1 MAEVTCK
8 APRPMVPAFSLR
20 RTELAGMSEVM
31 YHARMDSF
39 LGFHMK
45 LSRLIKYWGVARNPA
60 NGDKRPWGI
69 SPTSGGWMP
78 LSTTD
83 TRGWM
88 TAAEAWKRAKSLGP
102 SARIGALLTPGCG
115 ATVVDMDEDY
125 AGDQMAMVEWLGS
138 YAETSS
144 SGRGTHIFVRAN
156 LAGGVRDAKQ
166 DIEVYGQERF
176 IIVTGNVINGWDV
189 VEPRQAKIDRLV
201 ARLGGLKNVTKPVAA
216 TVNNAASDDDCR
228 EALKRV
234 WKQYRVKRLWKGDWQ
249 AMGYPSQS
257 EADMALIEA
266 LCFATDDDAVVAT
279 TFRKSGLG
287 QRQKAQTN
295 YVERTIN
302 SLRER
307 RNAGSEYTEMVK
319 AVVGMAYSET
329 RAAKAADKAQEL
341 EAKMTQVDPCDAMI
355 QRLLEQVTALTAQVA
370 ELTKQL
376 AEARMPKPEPEP
388 EPPAP
393 TRYTVDGD
401 GVIEELTEAEE
412 AAEEVT
418 SGDAR
423 AAFDWDQVFARAVE
437 LAESGELDALNDDAP
452 KEDLAAEDTVAVVET
467 EAVDHAGLPPGLA
480 GQMVSDLANSV
491 RGVVP
496 VDFTTGALL
505 AAVSGLAARN
515 FSSSSGDSFGITN
528 HVVLCAPPG
537 SGKNIAS
544 VITGL
549 FSDANQACAVAASV
563 VGGRA
568 AVAKLRSQIPAGV
581 IHWSEIGTDL
591 ARLASD
597 QVGSVGLR
605 QVIQMFDRA
614 PASPAELTLT
624 QTGAQIPRHYYLSM
638 IADTQP
644 AYLEHLLSSDASGS
658 GLLSRL
664 TVVNWYDG
672 MQTIRGTGGALAE
685 TTLSTIRRIA
695 NLQDRVAGSENPAY
709 QRVQMTR
716 EAERVMREHAAKRA
730 RQAAAWRRSGKQ
742 TLADAAARVHAR
754 VERLATAVAIINN
767 TMAPQITEDIAIW
780 AIRFVA
786 KHLEL
791 MRQDIAEADKSTSTI
806 ISETMHRC
814 MTEVTTNPRSELL
827 HGLQPQDLPTEN
839 MLPASLVQTIVARNP
854 KLSRIIKKTGQDD
867 RLMISRVLAVMERDF
882 GVIRKIKIGKHSGGL
897 AYLLMTPYNPNLY
910 SV

>member
-1 MAEVTCK
+1 
-8 APRPMVPAFSLR
+8 
-20 RTELAGMSEVM
+20 
-31 YHARMDSF
+31 
-39 LGFHMK
+39 MK

-69 SPTSGGWMP
+69 SPSSGGWMP

-88 TAAEAWKRAKSLGP
+88 TAAEAWKRAKSLGS

-115 ATVVDMDEDY
+115 VTVVDMDEDY
-125 AGDQMAMVEWLGS
+125 ASDQMAMVEWLDS

-176 IIVTGNVINGWDV
+176 IIVTGNVINGWDT
-189 VEPRQAKIDRLV
+189 VEERQDKIDRLV
-201 ARLGGLKNVTKPVAA
+201 KRLGGLKNAAKPVVTAV
-216 TVNNAASDDDCR
+216 TGGASDEACR
-228 EALKRV
+228 AALKRV
-234 WKQYRVKRLWKGDWQ
+234 WRQNKVKCLWKGDWQ

-287 QRQKAQTN
+287 QRQKAMTN

-302 SLRER
+302 SIR
-307 RNAGSEYTEMVK
+307 RSRDVGAEYSDMAQSIAGMT
-319 AVVGMAYSET
+319 YSET
-329 RAAKAADKAQEL
+329 SAAKAADKAQEV
-341 EAKMTQVDPCDAMI
+341 ENKVAENDPRDAMI
-355 QRLLEQVTALTAQVA
+355 QRLLEQVTALTEQVA

-376 AEARMPKPEPEP
+376 TEARMPKPEPEP
-388 EPPAP
+388 EPTKP
-393 TRYTVDGD
+393 TRYTIDGD
-401 GVIEELTEAEE
+401 GVIEELTEE
-412 AAEEVT
+412 ATASAATEGGT
-418 SGDAR
+418 DAVN
-423 AAFDWDQVFARAVE
+423 AGPTAFDWDRMFARA
-437 LAESGELDALNDDAP
+437 AEMATSGELDALSDELV
-452 KEDLAAEDTVAVVET
+452 EDVPDIEDTVAVVET
-467 EAVDHAGLPPGLA
+467 EDVGNAGLPPGLA
-480 GQMVSDLANSV
+480 GMIVSDLANSV
-491 RGVVP
+491 RGDVP
-496 VDFTTGALL
+496 VDFATGALL

-515 FSSSSGDSFGITN
+515 FSSPSGDSFGITN

-549 FSDANQACAVAASV
+549 FSDANPACAVAASV

-614 PASPAELTLT
+614 PSSPAELTLT
-624 QTGAQIPRHYYLSM
+624 QAGAQIPRHYYLSM

-664 TVVNWYDG
+664 TVVNWYEG
-672 MQTIRGTGGALAE
+672 MQTIRGTGGALSE
-685 TTLSTIRRIA
+685 STLSTIRRLA
-695 NLQDRVAGSENPAY
+695 NLQDRVAGSETPAY
-709 QRVQMTR
+709 HRVQMTR
-716 EAERVMREHAAKRA
+716 EAKRVMCEHSTRRA
-730 RQAAAWRRSGKQ
+730 RQAAAWRLSGKQ

-767 TMAPQITEDIAIW
+767 TMAPQITEDIADW

-786 KHLEL
+786 KHLDL
-791 MRQDIAEADKSTSTI
+791 MKQDIAEADKSTSTI
-806 ISETMHRC
+806 VSETLHRC
-814 MTEVTTNPRSELL
+814 MDEVITNPRSELL
-827 HGLQPQDLPTEN
+827 HGLADTDMPIEN
-839 MLPASLVQTIVARNP
+839 MLPASCVQAIVARNP
-854 KLSRIIKKTGQDD
+854 KLSRIIKKAGQDD

-882 GVIRKIKIGKHSGGL
+882 GVIRKIKIGKQGGGL
-897 AYLLMTPYNPNLY
+897 AYLLMSPYNPSLY

>member
-1 MAEVTCK
+1 M
-8 APRPMVPAFSLR
+8 
-20 RTELAGMSEVM
+20 
-31 YHARMDSF
+31 
-39 LGFHMK
+39 
-45 LSRLIKYWGVARNPA
+45 IKHWGVARNPA
-60 NGDKRPWGI
+60 GGDKRPWGI

-102 SARIGALLTPGCG
+102 SARVGALLTPGCG
-115 ATVVDMDEDY
+115 VTVVDMDEDY
-125 AGDQMAMVEWLGS
+125 DGNQMAMVEWLDS

-144 SGRGTHIFVRAN
+144 SGRGTHIFVQAN

-189 VEPRQAKIDRLV
+189 VEPRQDKIDRLV
-201 ARLGGLKNVTKPVAA
+201 ARLGGLKNTIKPVAA
-216 TVNNAASDDDCR
+216 AIGNAASDDACR
-228 EALKRV
+228 AALKCV
-234 WKQYRVKRLWKGDWQ
+234 WKQDKVKRLWKGDWQ

-266 LCFATDDDAVVAT
+266 LCFASDDDAVVAT

-287 QRQKAQTN
+287 QREKAQTN
-295 YVERTIN
+295 YVERTIG
-302 SLRER
+302 SVR
-307 RNAGSEYTEMVK
+307 RSRDVGSK
-319 AVVGMAYSET
+319 YSEMAKAIAGVAYCDT
-329 RAAKAADKAQEL
+329 PAAKAADRAQEI
-341 EAKMTQVDPCDAMI
+341 ERKMTETDPRDAMI
-355 QRLLEQVTALTAQVA
+355 QRLLEQVTALTTQVA

-376 AEARMPKPEPEP
+376 AEARMPKPDP
-388 EPPAP
+388 EPPAT
-393 TRYTVDGD
+393 TRYTADDDGA
-401 GVIEELTEAEE
+401 IKELSEVEE
-412 AAEEVT
+412 ADVEVVP
-418 SGDAR
+418 GDTTAGFDWDGMFAR
-423 AAFDWDQVFARAVE
+423 AAEMAV
-437 LAESGELDALNDDAP
+437 SGELDALSDDVSEEPPAV
-452 KEDLAAEDTVAVVET
+452 EETVAVVET
-467 EAVDHAGLPPGLA
+467 EDVSNAGLPPGLA

-491 RGVVP
+491 RGDVP
-496 VDFTTGALL
+496 VDFATGALL
-505 AAVSGLAARN
+505 AAVSGLTARN
-515 FSSSSGDSFGITN
+515 FSSPSGDSFGITN
-528 HVVLCAPPG
+528 HVVLCAHPG

-549 FSDANQACAVAASV
+549 FSDANPACAVAASV

-568 AVAKLRSQIPAGV
+568 SVAKLRSQIPAGV

-624 QTGAQIPRHYYLSM
+624 QAGAQIPRHYYLSM

-672 MQTIRGTGGALAE
+672 MQMIRGTGGALTE
-685 TTLSTIRRIA
+685 TTLSTIRRLA
-695 NLQDRVAGSENPAY
+695 NLQDRVAGSEAPAY
-709 QRVQMTR
+709 HRVQMTR
-716 EAERVMREHAAKRA
+716 EAERVMREHATKRA
-730 RQAAAWRRSGKQ
+730 RQAAAWRLSGKQ

-754 VERLATAVAIINN
+754 AERLATAVAIINN
-767 TMAPQITEDIAIW
+767 TMAPQITEDIAAW

-791 MRQDIAEADKSTSTI
+791 MKADIAEADKSTSTI
-806 ISETMHRC
+806 ISETLHRC
-814 MTEVTTNPRSELL
+814 MTEATTNPKSEIL
-827 HGLQPQDLPTEN
+827 HGLQPHDLPTEN
-839 MLPASLVQTIVARNP
+839 MLPASLVQAIVARNP
-854 KLSRIIKKTGQDD
+854 KLSRIIKKAGQDD

-882 GVIRKIKIGKHSGGL
+882 GVIRKIKIGKQGGGL
-897 AYLLMTPYNPNLY
+897 AYLLMSPYNPSLY
-910 SV
+910 GV

>member
-1 MAEVTCK
+1 
-8 APRPMVPAFSLR
+8 
-20 RTELAGMSEVM
+20 
-31 YHARMDSF
+31 
-39 LGFHMK
+39 MK
-45 LSRLIKYWGVARNPA
+45 LSRLLKYWGVARNPK

-69 SPTSGGWMP
+69 SPVSGGWMP

-115 ATVVDMDEDY
+115 VTVIDMDEDY
-125 AGDQMAMVEWLGS
+125 AGDQMAMVEWMDS

-144 SGRGTHIFVRAN
+144 SGLGTHIFVQAD

-166 DIEVYGQERF
+166 DIEIYGQERF
-176 IIVTGNVINGWDV
+176 IIVTGNTINGWDV

-201 ARLGGLKNVTKPVAA
+201 TRLGGLKNVTKPVAPTGVA
-216 TVNNAASDDDCR
+216 DAVSDDACR
-228 EALKRV
+228 AALRRV
-234 WKQYRVKRLWKGDWQ
+234 WKQDKVRRLWKGDWKS
-249 AMGYPSQS
+249 MGYPSQS

-266 LCFATDDDAVVAT
+266 LCFASDDNSVVAT

-287 QRQKAQTN
+287 QRQKAMTN
-295 YVERTIN
+295 YVERTIA
-302 SLRER
+302 SLRKR
-307 RNAGSEYTEMVK
+307 REIGSEYTEMAKSLAGV
-319 AVVGMAYSET
+319 AYCDTS
-329 RAAKAADKAQEL
+329 AAKAADKAQEIESKMM
-341 EAKMTQVDPCDAMI
+341 EADPRDAMI

-376 AEARMPKPEPEP
+376 TEARTPKHEPKPES

-393 TRYTVDGD
+393 TYHTVDEGGAPEGLD
-401 GVIEELTEAEE
+401 SPESEPEAEVP
-412 AAEEVT
+412 ATEV
-418 SGDAR
+418 SFDWDAMFAR
-423 AAFDWDQVFARAVE
+423 AAEIAV
-437 LAESGELDALNDDAP
+437 SGELDTLNDEAQDEVPAI
-452 KEDLAAEDTVAVVET
+452 EDTVAVVDT
-467 EAVDHAGLPPGLA
+467 EAVGNAGPPPGLA

-491 RGVVP
+491 RGDVP
-496 VDFTTGALL
+496 VDFATGALL
-505 AAVSGLAARN
+505 ASVSGLAARN
-515 FSSSSGDSFGITN
+515 FSSPSGDSFGITN

-549 FSDANQACAVAASV
+549 FSDANPACAVAASV

-614 PASPAELTLT
+614 PSSPAELTLT
-624 QTGAQIPRHYYLSM
+624 QAGAQIPRHYYLSM
-638 IADTQP
+638 VADTQP
-644 AYLEHLLSSDASGS
+644 AYMEHLLSSDASGS

-664 TVVNWYDG
+664 TVVNWYEG
-672 MQTIRGTGGALAE
+672 MQMIRGTGGALTE
-685 TTLSTIRRIA
+685 STLSTIRRLA
-695 NLQDRVAGSENPAY
+695 TLQDRVAGSENPAY

-716 EAERVMREHAAKRA
+716 EAESVMRDHATKRA

-742 TLADAAARVHAR
+742 TLSDAAARVHAR

-767 TMAPQITEDIAIW
+767 TMAPQITEDIAAW

-791 MRQDIAEADKSTSTI
+791 MQQDIAEADKSTSTI
-806 ISETMHRC
+806 ISETLHRC
-814 MTEVTTNPRSELL
+814 MTEVTTNPKSEFLC
-827 HGLQPQDLPTEN
+827 GLSPADLPTEN
-839 MLPASLVQTIVARNP
+839 MLPASLVQAIVARNP
-854 KLSRIIKKTGQDD
+854 KLSRIIKKAGQDD

-882 GVIRKIKIGKHSGGL
+882 GVIRKIKIGKHGGGL
-897 AYLLMTPYNPNLY
+897 AYLLMSPYNPSLY

>member
-1 MAEVTCK
+1 M
-8 APRPMVPAFSLR
+8 
-20 RTELAGMSEVM
+20 
-31 YHARMDSF
+31 
-39 LGFHMK
+39 
-45 LSRLIKYWGVARNPA
+45 IKHWGVARNPA
-60 NGDKRPWGI
+60 GGDKRPWGI

-102 SARIGALLTPGCG
+102 SARVGALLTPGCG
-115 ATVVDMDEDY
+115 VTVVDMDEDY
-125 AGDQMAMVEWLGS
+125 DGNQMAMVEWLDS

-144 SGRGTHIFVRAN
+144 SGRGTHIFVQAD

-201 ARLGGLKNVTKPVAA
+201 ARLGGLKNTVKPVAA
-216 TVNNAASDDDCR
+216 TVGNAASDDACR
-228 EALKRV
+228 AALKRV
-234 WKQYRVKRLWKGDWQ
+234 WKQDKVKRLWKGDWQ

-266 LCFATDDDAVVAT
+266 LCFASDDDAVVAT

-287 QRQKAQTN
+287 QREKARTN
-295 YVERTIN
+295 YVERTIG
-302 SLRER
+302 SVR
-307 RNAGSEYTEMVK
+307 RSRDVGSK
-319 AVVGMAYSET
+319 YSEMAQAIAGVAYCDT
-329 RAAKAADKAQEL
+329 PAAKAADQAQEI
-341 EAKMTQVDPCDAMI
+341 ERKMTETDPRDAMI
-355 QRLLEQVTALTAQVA
+355 QRLLEQVTALTTQVA

-376 AEARMPKPEPEP
+376 AEARMPKPDP
-388 EPPAP
+388 EPPAT
-393 TRYTVDGD
+393 TRYTVDDD
-401 GVIEELTEAEE
+401 GAIKELSEVEE
-412 AAEEVT
+412 ADVEVVP
-418 SGDAR
+418 GDTTAGFDWDRMFAR
-423 AAFDWDQVFARAVE
+423 AAEMAV
-437 LAESGELDALNDDAP
+437 SGELDALGDDVSEEPPAV
-452 KEDLAAEDTVAVVET
+452 EETVAVVET
-467 EAVDHAGLPPGLA
+467 EDVSNAGLPPGLA

-491 RGVVP
+491 RGDVP
-496 VDFTTGALL
+496 VDFATGALL
-505 AAVSGLAARN
+505 AAVSGLTARN
-515 FSSSSGDSFGITN
+515 FSSPSGDSFGITN
-528 HVVLCAPPG
+528 HVVLCAHPG

-549 FSDANQACAVAASV
+549 FSDANPACAVAASV

-568 AVAKLRSQIPAGV
+568 SVAKLRSQIPAGV

-614 PASPAELTLT
+614 PSSPAELTLT
-624 QTGAQIPRHYYLSM
+624 QAGAQIPRHYYLSM

-672 MQTIRGTGGALAE
+672 MQMIRGTGGALTE
-685 TTLSTIRRIA
+685 TTLSTIRRLA
-695 NLQDRVAGSENPAY
+695 NLQDRVAGSEAPAY
-709 QRVQMTR
+709 HRVQMTR
-716 EAERVMREHAAKRA
+716 EAERVMREHATKRA
-730 RQAAAWRRSGKQ
+730 RQAAAWRLSGKQ

-754 VERLATAVAIINN
+754 AERLATAVAIINN
-767 TMAPQITEDIAIW
+767 TMAPQITEDIAAW

-791 MRQDIAEADKSTSTI
+791 MKADIAEADKSTSTI
-806 ISETMHRC
+806 ISETLHRC
-814 MTEVTTNPRSELL
+814 MTEATTNPKSEIL

-839 MLPASLVQTIVARNP
+839 MLPASLVQAIVARNP
-854 KLSRIIKKTGQDD
+854 KLSRIIKKAGQDD

-882 GVIRKIKIGKHSGGL
+882 GVIRKIKIGKQGGGL
-897 AYLLMTPYNPNLY
+897 AYLLMSPYNPSLY
-910 SV
+910 GV

>member
-1 MAEVTCK
+1 MAKVTCK
-8 APRPMVPAFSLR
+8 APRPGVPAFSIR
-20 RTELAGMSEVM
+20 RMELASVLTRHVSCTHGLHLVF
-31 YHARMDSF
+31 Y
-39 LGFHMK
+39 MK
-45 LSRLIKYWGVARNPA
+45 LSRLVKHWGVARNPA

-115 ATVVDMDEDY
+115 VTVVDMDEDY
-125 AGDQMAMVEWLGS
+125 AGDQMAMIEWLDS

-144 SGRGTHIFVRAN
+144 SGRGMHIFVQAN

-176 IIVTGNVINGWDV
+176 IIVTGNVINGWNV

-201 ARLGGLKNVTKPVAA
+201 ARLGGLKNTVKPVAA
-216 TVNNAASDDDCR
+216 TMQGTASDDACR
-228 EALKRV
+228 ETLKRV
-234 WKQYRVKRLWKGDWQ
+234 WKQDKVKRLWKGDWQ

-266 LCFATDDDAVVAT
+266 LCFASDDDAVVAT

-302 SLRER
+302 SLRKR
-307 RNAGSEYTEMVK
+307 REIGAEYTEM
-319 AVVGMAYSET
+319 ANSLVGVAYCDTPAS
-329 RAAKAADKAQEL
+329 KAADKAQEV
-341 EAKMTQVDPCDAMI
+341 EAEMTKVDPRDAMI
-355 QRLLEQVTALTAQVA
+355 QHLLEQVTALTAQVA

-376 AEARMPKPEPEP
+376 TEARLPKPEPEP
-388 EPPAP
+388 ELPAP
-393 TRYTVDGD
+393 TRYTVDDD
-401 GVIEELTEAEE
+401 GVIKELTEAENE
-412 AAEEVT
+412 AEGQTEVT
-418 SGDAR
+418 
-423 AAFDWDQVFARAVE
+423 AAFDWDRMFARAAE
-437 LAESGELDALNDDAP
+437 MAESGELDVLNDDVP
-452 KEDLAAEDTVAVVET
+452 EETPAAEDTVAVVET
-467 EAVDHAGLPPGLA
+467 EVVNNAGLPPGLA

-491 RGVVP
+491 RGDVP
-496 VDFTTGALL
+496 VDFATGALL
-505 AAVSGLAARN
+505 AAVSGLVARN
-515 FSSSSGDSFGITN
+515 FSSPSGDSFGITN

-549 FSDANQACAVAASV
+549 FSDANPACAVAASV

-614 PASPAELTLT
+614 PASPAELALT
-624 QTGAQIPRHYYLSM
+624 QAGTQVPRHYYLSM

-644 AYLEHLLSSDASGS
+644 TYLEHLLSSDASGS

-664 TVVNWYDG
+664 TVVNWYEG
-672 MQTIRGTGGALAE
+672 MQIIRGTGGALTE

-716 EAERVMREHAAKRA
+716 EAERVMREHATKRA
-730 RQAAAWRRSGKQ
+730 RQASAWRRSGKQ
-742 TLADAAARVHAR
+742 TLSDAAARVHAR

-767 TMAPQITEDIAIW
+767 TMAPQITEDIAAW

-806 ISETMHRC
+806 VSETMHRC
-814 MTEVTTNPRSELL
+814 MSEVTSNPHSELL

-839 MLPASLVQTIVARNP
+839 MLPASLVQAIVARNP
-854 KLSRIIKKTGQDD
+854 KLSRIIKKAGQDD

-882 GVIRKIKIGKHSGGL
+882 GVIRKIKIGKQGGGL
-897 AYLLMTPYNPNLY
+897 AYLLMSPYNPSLY

>member
-1 MAEVTCK
+1 
-8 APRPMVPAFSLR
+8 
-20 RTELAGMSEVM
+20 
-31 YHARMDSF
+31 
-39 LGFHMK
+39 MK
-45 LSRLIKYWGVARNPA
+45 ISRLIKYWGVARNPA

-115 ATVVDMDEDY
+115 VTVIDMDEDY
-125 AGDQMAMVEWLGS
+125 AGDQMAMVEWLDS

-144 SGRGTHIFVRAN
+144 SGRGTHIFVQAN

-189 VEPRQAKIDRLV
+189 VEPRQDKINRLV
-201 ARLGGLKNVTKPVAA
+201 ARLGGLKNTTKPVVA
-216 TVNNAASDDDCR
+216 TVVNTASDDACR

-234 WKQYRVKRLWKGDWQ
+234 WKQDKVRRLWKGDWQ

-266 LCFATDDDAVVAT
+266 LCWATDDDAVVAT
-279 TFRKSGLG
+279 AFRKSGLG

-295 YVERTIN
+295 YVERTIG
-302 SLRER
+302 SLRKHRELG
-307 RNAGSEYTEMVK
+307 AEWTDMAQSL
-319 AVVGMAYSET
+319 VGVAYSET
-329 RAAKAADKAQEL
+329 PAAKAADKAQEV
-341 EAKMTQVDPCDAMI
+341 EAEMAKVDQRDAMI
-355 QRLLEQVTALTAQVA
+355 QRLLERVTALTAQVA

-376 AEARMPKPEPEP
+376 AEARLPKPEPEPEPKPEPEPEP

-393 TRYTVDGD
+393 TRYTVDDD

-412 AAEEVT
+412 VAEAAAADGAPAT
-418 SGDAR
+418 FDWDRMFAR
-423 AAFDWDQVFARAVE
+423 AAE
-437 LAESGELDALNDDAP
+437 IAESGELDALNDDATEEVP
-452 KEDLAAEDTVAVVET
+452 SIEDTTAVVET
-467 EAVDHAGLPPGLA
+467 ESVGNAGLPPGLA

-491 RGVVP
+491 RGDVP
-496 VDFTTGALL
+496 VDFATGALL
-505 AAVSGLAARN
+505 AAVSGLVARN
-515 FSSSSGDSFGITN
+515 FSSPSGDSFGITN

-549 FSDANQACAVAASV
+549 FSDANPACAVAASV

-624 QTGAQIPRHYYLSM
+624 QAGAQIPRHYYLSM

-672 MQTIRGTGGALAE
+672 MQVIRGTGGALTE
-685 TTLSTIRRIA
+685 TTLSTIRRLA
-695 NLQDRVAGSENPAY
+695 SLQDRVAGSESPAY

-716 EAERVMREHAAKRA
+716 EAERVMREHATKRA
-730 RQAAAWRRSGKQ
+730 RQAVAWRLSGKQ

-754 VERLATAVAIINN
+754 AERLATAVAIINN
-767 TMAPQITEDIAIW
+767 TTAPQITEDIAAW

-806 ISETMHRC
+806 VSETLHRC
-814 MTEVTTNPRSELL
+814 MSDVTTNPRSELL
-827 HGLQPQDLPTEN
+827 QGLQPRDLPTEN
-839 MLPASLVQTIVARNP
+839 MLPASLVQAIVARNP
-854 KLSRIIKKTGQDD
+854 KLSRIIKKAGQDD

-882 GVIRKIKIGKHSGGL
+882 GVIRKIKIGKQSGGL
-897 AYLLMTPYNPNLY
+897 AYLLMSPYNPRLY

>member
-1 MAEVTCK
+1 
-8 APRPMVPAFSLR
+8 
-20 RTELAGMSEVM
+20 
-31 YHARMDSF
+31 
-39 LGFHMK
+39 MK

-102 SARIGALLTPGCG
+102 SARVGALLTPGCG
-115 ATVVDMDEDY
+115 VTVVDMDEDY
-125 AGDQMAMVEWLGS
+125 AGDQMAMVEWLDS

-144 SGRGTHIFVRAN
+144 SGRGTHIFVQAN

-166 DIEVYGQERF
+166 DIEIYGQERF

-201 ARLGGLKNVTKPVAA
+201 ARLGGLKNTVKPVVA
-216 TVNNAASDDDCR
+216 TVSGSASDDACR

-234 WKQYRVKRLWKGDWQ
+234 WKQDRVKRLWTGDWQ
-249 AMGYPSQS
+249 STGYPSQS

-266 LCFATDDDAVVAT
+266 LCFASDDDAVVAT

-287 QRQKAQTN
+287 QRQKARTN

-302 SLRER
+302 SLRKR
-307 RNAGSEYTEMVK
+307 RETGAEYTEMAKSLAGV
-319 AVVGMAYSET
+319 AYCDT
-329 RAAKAADKAQEL
+329 PAAKAADKAQDV
-341 EAKMTQVDPCDAMI
+341 EAEMTKVDPRDAMI
-355 QRLLEQVTALTAQVA
+355 QRLLDQVTALTAQVA

-376 AEARMPKPEPEP
+376 AEARLQKPDSEPEPEP

-393 TRYTVDGD
+393 TRYTVDDD
-401 GVIEELTEAEE
+401 GVIEELTEAE
-412 AAEEVT
+412 AEEST
-418 SGDAR
+418 EAPAAFEWDRMFAR
-423 AAFDWDQVFARAVE
+423 AAE
-437 LAESGELDALNDDAP
+437 MAESGELDVLSNDAP
-452 KEDLAAEDTVAVVET
+452 EEAPAAEDTVAVVET
-467 EAVDHAGLPPGLA
+467 EAVGNAGLPPGLA

-491 RGVVP
+491 RGEVP
-496 VDFTTGALL
+496 VDFATGALL
-505 AAVSGLAARN
+505 AAVSGLTARN
-515 FSSSSGDSFGITN
+515 FSSPSGDSFGITN

-549 FSDANQACAVAASV
+549 FSDANPACAVAASV

-568 AVAKLRSQIPAGV
+568 AVAKLRSRVPAGV

-614 PASPAELTLT
+614 PSSPAELTLT
-624 QTGAQIPRHYYLSM
+624 QTGDQIPRHYYLSM

-664 TVVNWYDG
+664 TVVNWYEG
-672 MQTIRGTGGALAE
+672 MQIIRGTGGALTE
-685 TTLSTIRRIA
+685 TMLSTIRRLA

-716 EAERVMREHAAKRA
+716 EAERVMREHATKRA

-767 TMAPQITEDIAIW
+767 TTGPQITEDIAVW
-780 AIRFVA
+780 ATRFAA

-806 ISETMHRC
+806 VSETLHRC
-814 MTEVTTNPRSELL
+814 MAEVTSNPKSELL
-827 HGLQPQDLPTEN
+827 HGLQPQDLPIEN
-839 MLPASLVQTIVARNP
+839 MLPASLVQAIVARNP
-854 KLSRIIKKTGQDD
+854 KLSRIIKKAGQDD

-882 GVIRKIKIGKHSGGL
+882 GVIRKIKIGKQSGGL
-897 AYLLMTPYNPNLY
+897 AYLLMTPYNPSMY

>member
-1 MAEVTCK
+1 
-8 APRPMVPAFSLR
+8 
-20 RTELAGMSEVM
+20 
-31 YHARMDSF
+31 
-39 LGFHMK
+39 MK

-88 TAAEAWKRAKSLGP
+88 TAAEAWKRAKTLGP
-102 SARIGALLTPGCG
+102 SARVGALLTPGCG
-115 ATVVDMDEDY
+115 VTVVDMDEDY
-125 AGDQMAMVEWLGS
+125 AGDQMSMVEWLDS

-144 SGRGTHIFVRAN
+144 SGRGTHIFVQAN

-166 DIEVYGQERF
+166 DIEIYGQERF

-201 ARLGGLKNVTKPVAA
+201 ARLGGLKSTVKPVAA
-216 TVNNAASDDDCR
+216 TVGNAASDDACR

-234 WKQYRVKRLWKGDWQ
+234 WKQDRVRRLWKGDWQ

-266 LCFATDDDAVVAT
+266 LCFASDDDAVVAT

-295 YVERTIN
+295 YVERTIG
-302 SLRER
+302 SVR
-307 RNAGSEYTEMVK
+307 RSRNVESEYTEMAKSLAGV
-319 AVVGMAYSET
+319 AYCDT
-329 RAAKAADKAQEL
+329 PAAKAADKAQEV
-341 EAKMTQVDPCDAMI
+341 EAEMTKVDPRDAMI
-355 QRLLEQVTALTAQVA
+355 KRLLEQVTALTAQVA

-376 AEARMPKPEPEP
+376 TEARLQKPEPEPEPEP

-393 TRYTVDGD
+393 TRYTVDDD
-401 GVIEELTEAEE
+401 GVIEELTEAEIE
-412 AAEEVT
+412 AEEST
-418 SGDAR
+418 ETASPFDWDRMFAR
-423 AAFDWDQVFARAVE
+423 AAEMAV
-437 LAESGELDALNDDAP
+437 SGELDALNDVAP
-452 KEDLAAEDTVAVVET
+452 EEPPAAEDTTAVVET
-467 EAVDHAGLPPGLA
+467 DTVGNAGLPPGLA

-491 RGVVP
+491 RGDVP
-496 VDFTTGALL
+496 VDFATGALL

-515 FSSSSGDSFGITN
+515 FSSPSGDSFGITN

-537 SGKNIAS
+537 NGKNIAS

-549 FSDANQACAVAASV
+549 FSDANPACAVAASV

-568 AVAKLRSQIPAGV
+568 SVAKLRSQIPAGV

-614 PASPAELTLT
+614 PVSPAELTLT
-624 QTGAQIPRHYYLSM
+624 QAGAQIPRHYYLSM

-664 TVVNWYDG
+664 TVVNWYEG
-672 MQTIRGTGGALAE
+672 MQMIRGTGGTLAE

-695 NLQDRVAGSENPAY
+695 NLQDRVAGSETPAY
-709 QRVQMTR
+709 QRVQVTR
-716 EAERVMREHAAKRA
+716 EAERVMREHATKRA
-730 RQAAAWRRSGKQ
+730 RQTVAWRRSGKQ

-754 VERLATAVAIINN
+754 AERLATAVAIINN
-767 TMAPQITEDIAIW
+767 TMAPQITEDIAAW

-806 ISETMHRC
+806 VSETMHRC

-854 KLSRIIKKTGQDD
+854 KLSRIIKKAGQDD

-882 GVIRKIKIGKHSGGL
+882 GVIRKIKIGKQGGGL
-897 AYLLMTPYNPNLY
+897 AYLLMTPYNPSMY

>member
-8 APRPMVPAFSLR
+8 ALRPGVPAFPSR
-20 RTELAGMSEVM
+20 RTGLADRVGS
-31 YHARMDSF
+31 HILCAHGF
-39 LGFHMK
+39 LLEFYMK
-45 LSRLIKYWGVARNPA
+45 LSRLIKHWGVARNPA

-69 SPTSGGWMP
+69 SPISGGWMP

-88 TAAEAWKRAKSLGP
+88 SAAEAWKAAKKLGP

-115 ATVVDMDEDY
+115 VTVVDMDEDY
-125 AGDQMAMVEWLGS
+125 ASDQMAMVEWLDS

-144 SGRGTHIFVRAN
+144 SGRGTHIFVQAD
-156 LAGGVRDAKQ
+156 LAGGIRDAKQ

-201 ARLGGLKNVTKPVAA
+201 ARLGGLKNAVKPVVA
-216 TVNNAASDDDCR
+216 TVGNAASDDACR

-234 WKQYRVKRLWKGDWQ
+234 WKQDKVRRLWAGDWQ

-266 LCFATDDDAVVAT
+266 LCWATDDDAVVAT

-287 QRQKAQTN
+287 QRDKAQTN
-295 YVERTIN
+295 YVERTIGA
-302 SLRER
+302 LRKR
-307 RNAGSEYTEMVK
+307 REIGSEWTDM
-319 AVVGMAYSET
+319 AQSLVGVAYSET
-329 RAAKAADKAQEL
+329 PAAKAADKAQEV
-341 EAKMTQVDPCDAMI
+341 EAEMTKVDPRDAMI

-376 AEARMPKPEPEP
+376 TEARMPKPEPEPEP

-393 TRYTVDGD
+393 TRYTVDDD
-401 GVIEELTEAEE
+401 GVIEELTEAEIE
-412 AAEEVT
+412 AEESTEGAVT
-418 SGDAR
+418 FDWDRMFAR
-423 AAFDWDQVFARAVE
+423 AAE
-437 LAESGELDALNDDAP
+437 MAESGELGVLNNDAP
-452 KEDLAAEDTVAVVET
+452 EEAPAAEDTVAVVDT
-467 EAVDHAGLPPGLA
+467 EAVSNAGLPPGLA

-491 RGVVP
+491 RGEVP
-496 VDFTTGALL
+496 VDFATGALL

-515 FSSSSGDSFGITN
+515 FSSPSGDSFGITN

-549 FSDANQACAVAASV
+549 FSDANPACAVAASV

-591 ARLASD
+591 ARLATD

-624 QTGAQIPRHYYLSM
+624 QAGAQIPRHYYLSM

-664 TVVNWYDG
+664 TVVNWYEG
-672 MQTIRGTGGALAE
+672 MQTIRGTGGALTE

-716 EAERVMREHAAKRA
+716 EAGLVMREHATKRA
-730 RQAAAWRRSGKQ
+730 RQAVAWRRSGKQ

-767 TMAPQITEDIAIW
+767 TMAPQITEDIAAW

-806 ISETMHRC
+806 VSETLHRC
-814 MTEVTTNPRSELL
+814 MTDVTTNPRSELL

-839 MLPASLVQTIVARNP
+839 MMPASLIQTIVARNP
-854 KLSRIIKKTGQDD
+854 KLSRIIKKAGQDD

-882 GVIRKIKIGKHSGGL
+882 GVIRKIKIGKQGGGL
-897 AYLLMTPYNPNLY
+897 AYLLMTPYNPSMY

>member
-1 MAEVTCK
+1 
-8 APRPMVPAFSLR
+8 
-20 RTELAGMSEVM
+20 
-31 YHARMDSF
+31 
-39 LGFHMK
+39 MK
-45 LSRLIKYWGVARNPA
+45 LSRLIKHWGVARNPA

-102 SARIGALLTPGCG
+102 SACVGALLTSGCG
-115 ATVVDMDEDY
+115 VTVVDMDEDY
-125 AGDQMAMVEWLGS
+125 AGDQMAMVEWLDS

-144 SGRGTHIFVRAN
+144 SGRGTHIFVQAN
-156 LAGGVRDAKQ
+156 LAGGVRDSKQ

-176 IIVTGNVINGWDV
+176 IIITGNVINGWDV

-201 ARLGGLKNVTKPVAA
+201 ARLGGLKNAVKPVVA
-216 TVNNAASDDDCR
+216 TMHGAASDDACR
-228 EALKRV
+228 AALKRV
-234 WKQYRVKRLWKGDWQ
+234 WKQDKVRRLWAGDWR
-249 AMGYPSQS
+249 AIGYPSQS

-266 LCFATDDDAVVAT
+266 LCWATDDDAVVAT

-295 YVERTIN
+295 YIERTIG
-302 SLRER
+302 SVR
-307 RNAGSEYTEMVK
+307 RSRDVVSEYTEMAK
-319 AVVGMAYSET
+319 SMAGVAYCDT
-329 RAAKAADKAQEL
+329 PAAKAADKAQEV
-341 EAKMTQVDPCDAMI
+341 EAEITKADPRDAMI
-355 QRLLEQVTALTAQVA
+355 QRLLEQVTALTARVA

-376 AEARMPKPEPEP
+376 TEARLPKPDPEPEP

-401 GVIEELTEAEE
+401 GVIEELTGAETEESTEAP
-412 AAEEVT
+412 
-418 SGDAR
+418 
-423 AAFDWDQVFARAVE
+423 AAFDWDRMFARAAE
-437 LAESGELDALNDDAP
+437 MAESGELDVLNDDAP
-452 KEDLAAEDTVAVVET
+452 EEAPAAEDTVAVVET
-467 EAVDHAGLPPGLA
+467 EAVVNAGLPPGLA

-491 RGVVP
+491 RGDVP
-496 VDFTTGALL
+496 VDFATGALL
-505 AAVSGLAARN
+505 AAVSGLTARN
-515 FSSSSGDSFGITN
+515 FSSPSGDSFGITN
-528 HVVLCAPPG
+528 HIVLCAPPG

-549 FSDANQACAVAASV
+549 FSNINPACAVAASV

-581 IHWSEIGTDL
+581 VHWSEIGTDL

-614 PASPAELTLT
+614 PSSPAELTLT
-624 QTGAQIPRHYYLSM
+624 QAGAQIPRHYYLSM

-664 TVVNWYDG
+664 TVVNWYEG
-672 MQTIRGTGGALAE
+672 MQTIRGTGGALTE
-685 TTLSTIRRIA
+685 ITLSTIRRIA

-716 EAERVMREHAAKRA
+716 EAERVMREHATKRA
-730 RQAAAWRRSGKQ
+730 RQAAAWRVSGKQ
-742 TLADAAARVHAR
+742 TIADAAARVHAR
-754 VERLATAVAIINN
+754 VERLATAVAVINN
-767 TMAPQITEDIAIW
+767 TMVPQITEDIAAW

-791 MRQDIAEADKSTSTI
+791 MHQDIAEADKSTSTI
-806 ISETMHRC
+806 VSETLHRC
-814 MTEVTTNPRSELL
+814 MTEVTTNPKSELL

-854 KLSRIIKKTGQDD
+854 KLSRIIKKAGQDD

-882 GVIRKIKIGKHSGGL
+882 GVIRKIKIGKQAGGL
-897 AYLLMTPYNPNLY
+897 AYLLMTPYNPSMY

>member
-1 MAEVTCK
+1 
-8 APRPMVPAFSLR
+8 
-20 RTELAGMSEVM
+20 
-31 YHARMDSF
+31 
-39 LGFHMK
+39 MK
-45 LSRLIKYWGVARNPA
+45 LSRLIKHWGVARNPA

-69 SPTSGGWMP
+69 SPSSGGWMP

-88 TAAEAWKRAKSLGP
+88 SAAEAWKRAKSLGP
-102 SARIGALLTPGCG
+102 SARVGALLTPGCG
-115 ATVVDMDEDY
+115 VTVVDMDEDY
-125 AGDQMAMVEWLGS
+125 QGDQMAMVEWLDS

-144 SGRGTHIFVRAN
+144 SGRGTHIFVQAN

-201 ARLGGLKNVTKPVAA
+201 ARLGGLRNAVKPVVA
-216 TVNNAASDDDCR
+216 TMQSAASDDACR

-234 WKQYRVKRLWKGDWQ
+234 WGQDKVRRLWKGDWQ

-266 LCFATDDDAVVAT
+266 LCFASDDDAVVAT

-295 YVERTIN
+295 YVERTIG
-302 SLRER
+302 SVR
-307 RNAGSEYTEMVK
+307 RSRYVGSEYTEMAKSLAGV
-319 AVVGMAYSET
+319 AYCDT
-329 RAAKAADKAQEL
+329 LAAKAADKAQEV
-341 EAKMTQVDPCDAMI
+341 ETEMTKVDPRDAMI
-355 QRLLEQVTALTAQVA
+355 QRLLEQVTTLTAQVT

-376 AEARMPKPEPEP
+376 AEARTPKPEPEP

-393 TRYTVDGD
+393 TRYTVDD
-401 GVIEELTEAEE
+401 NGVIEELTEAG
-412 AAEEVT
+412 
-418 SGDAR
+418 GDESADDPASEP
-423 AAFDWDQVFARAVE
+423 AAFDWDQMFARAAE
-437 LAESGELDALNDDAP
+437 IAESGELDVLNDDAP
-452 KEDLAAEDTVAVVET
+452 EEAPAAEDTVAVVET
-467 EAVDHAGLPPGLA
+467 EAVGNAGLPPGLA
-480 GQMVSDLANSV
+480 GQMVSDLVNSV
-491 RGVVP
+491 RGDVP
-496 VDFTTGALL
+496 VDFATGALL

-515 FSSSSGDSFGITN
+515 FSSPSGDSFGITN

-549 FSDANQACAVAASV
+549 FSDANPACAVAASV

-624 QTGAQIPRHYYLSM
+624 QAGAQIPRHYYLSM

-664 TVVNWYDG
+664 TVVNWYEG
-672 MQTIRGTGGALAE
+672 MQMIRGTGGALTE

-695 NLQDRVAGSENPAY
+695 NLQDRVAGSESPAY
-709 QRVQMTR
+709 QRIQMTR
-716 EAERVMREHAAKRA
+716 EAERVMREHATKRA

-754 VERLATAVAIINN
+754 AERLATAVAIINS
-767 TMAPQITEDIAIW
+767 TMAPQITEDIAVW

-786 KHLEL
+786 KHLGL
-791 MRQDIAEADKSTSTI
+791 MCQDIAEADKSTSTI
-806 ISETMHRC
+806 VSETMHRC
-814 MTEVTTNPRSELL
+814 MSEVTTNPTSELL
-827 HGLQPQDLPTEN
+827 HGLQPQDLPIEN

-854 KLSRIIKKTGQDD
+854 KLSRIIKKAGQDD
-867 RLMISRVLAVMERDF
+867 RLMISRVLTVMERDF
-882 GVIRKIKIGKHSGGL
+882 GVIRKIKIGKQGGGL
-897 AYLLMTPYNPNLY
+897 AYLLMTPYNPSMY

>member
-1 MAEVTCK
+1 M
-8 APRPMVPAFSLR
+8 
-20 RTELAGMSEVM
+20 
-31 YHARMDSF
+31 
-39 LGFHMK
+39 
-45 LSRLIKYWGVARNPA
+45 
-60 NGDKRPWGI
+60 
-69 SPTSGGWMP
+69 
-78 LSTTD
+78 
-83 TRGWM
+83 
-88 TAAEAWKRAKSLGP
+88 
-102 SARIGALLTPGCG
+102 LTPGCG
-115 ATVVDMDEDY
+115 VTVVDMDEDY
-125 AGDQMAMVEWLGS
+125 ASDQMAMVEWLDS

-144 SGRGTHIFVRAN
+144 SGRGTHIFVQAN

-189 VEPRQAKIDRLV
+189 VEPRQDKIDRLV
-201 ARLGGLKNVTKPVAA
+201 TRLGGLKNASKPVAA
-216 TVNNAASDDDCR
+216 TVDNAANDDACR

-234 WKQYRVKRLWKGDWQ
+234 WKQDRVRRLWKGDWQ
-249 AMGYPSQS
+249 SMGYPSQS

-266 LCFATDDDAVVAT
+266 LCFASDDDAVVAT

-295 YVERTIN
+295 YVERTIG
-302 SLRER
+302 SLRKR
-307 RNAGSEYTEMVK
+307 REIDLEYTEMAKSLAGV
-319 AVVGMAYSET
+319 AYCDT
-329 RAAKAADKAQEL
+329 PAAKAADKAQEA
-341 EAKMTQVDPCDAMI
+341 EAEMTKVDSRDAMI

-388 EPPAP
+388 PAP
-393 TRYTVDGD
+393 TRYTVDDD
-401 GVIEELTEAEE
+401 GVIEELTEAE
-412 AAEEVT
+412 AEEST
-418 SGDAR
+418 EAP
-423 AAFDWDQVFARAVE
+423 ATFDWDLVFARAAE
-437 LAESGELDALNDDAP
+437 MAESGELDVLNNDAP
-452 KEDLAAEDTVAVVET
+452 EEAPAVEDTVAAIET
-467 EAVDHAGLPPGLA
+467 EAVGNAGLPPGLA
-480 GQMVSDLANSV
+480 GQMLSDLANSV
-491 RGVVP
+491 RGDVP
-496 VDFTTGALL
+496 VDFAAGALL

-515 FSSSSGDSFGITN
+515 FSSPSGDSFGITN

-549 FSDANQACAVAASV
+549 FSDANPACAVAASV

-568 AVAKLRSQIPAGV
+568 SVAKLRSQIPAGV

-614 PASPAELTLT
+614 PTSPAELTLT
-624 QTGAQIPRHYYLSM
+624 QAGAQIPRHYYLSM

-664 TVVNWYDG
+664 TVVNWYEG
-672 MQTIRGTGGALAE
+672 MQTIRGTGGPLTE

-695 NLQDRVAGSENPAY
+695 NMQDRVADSENPTY

-716 EAERVMREHAAKRA
+716 EAERVMREHATKRA
-730 RQAAAWRRSGKQ
+730 RQAAAWRLSGKQ
-742 TLADAAARVHAR
+742 TLSDAAARVHAR

-767 TMAPQITEDIAIW
+767 TMAPQITEDIAAW

-806 ISETMHRC
+806 VSETMHRC
-814 MTEVTTNPRSELL
+814 MTEVTTNPKSELL

-854 KLSRIIKKTGQDD
+854 KLSRIIKKAGQDD

-882 GVIRKIKIGKHSGGL
+882 GVIRKIKIGKQGGGL
-897 AYLLMTPYNPNLY
+897 AYLLMTPYNPSMY

>member
-1 MAEVTCK
+1 M
-8 APRPMVPAFSLR
+8 
-20 RTELAGMSEVM
+20 
-31 YHARMDSF
+31 
-39 LGFHMK
+39 
-45 LSRLIKYWGVARNPA
+45 IKHWGVARNPA
-60 NGDKRPWGI
+60 GGDKRPWGI

-102 SARIGALLTPGCG
+102 SARVGALLTPGCG
-115 ATVVDMDEDY
+115 VTVVDMDEDY
-125 AGDQMAMVEWLGS
+125 DGNQMAMVEWLDS

-144 SGRGTHIFVRAN
+144 SGRGTHIFVQAN

-201 ARLGGLKNVTKPVAA
+201 ARLGGLKNTIKPVAA
-216 TVNNAASDDDCR
+216 AMGNAASDDACR
-228 EALKRV
+228 AALKRV
-234 WKQYRVKRLWKGDWQ
+234 WKQDKVKRLWKGDWQ

-266 LCFATDDDAVVAT
+266 LCFASDDDAVVAT

-287 QRQKAQTN
+287 QREKAQTN
-295 YVERTIN
+295 YVERTIG
-302 SLRER
+302 SVR
-307 RNAGSEYTEMVK
+307 RSRDVGSK
-319 AVVGMAYSET
+319 YSEMAQAIAGVAYCDT
-329 RAAKAADKAQEL
+329 PAAKAADRAQEI
-341 EAKMTQVDPCDAMI
+341 ERKMTETDPRDAMI
-355 QRLLEQVTALTAQVA
+355 QRLLEQVTALTTQVA

-376 AEARMPKPEPEP
+376 AEARMPKPDP
-388 EPPAP
+388 EPPAT
-393 TRYTVDGD
+393 TRYTVDDD
-401 GVIEELTEAEE
+401 GAIKELSEVEE
-412 AAEEVT
+412 ADVEVVP
-418 SGDAR
+418 GDTTAGFDWDRMFAR
-423 AAFDWDQVFARAVE
+423 AAEMAV
-437 LAESGELDALNDDAP
+437 SGELDALSDDVSEEPPAV
-452 KEDLAAEDTVAVVET
+452 EETVAVVET
-467 EAVDHAGLPPGLA
+467 EDVSNAGLPPGLA

-491 RGVVP
+491 RGDVP
-496 VDFTTGALL
+496 VDFATGALL
-505 AAVSGLAARN
+505 AAVSGLTARN
-515 FSSSSGDSFGITN
+515 FSSPSGDSFGITN

-549 FSDANQACAVAASV
+549 FSDANPACAVAASV

-568 AVAKLRSQIPAGV
+568 SVAKLRSQIPAGV

-624 QTGAQIPRHYYLSM
+624 QAGAQIPRHYYLSM

-672 MQTIRGTGGALAE
+672 MQMIRGTGGALTE
-685 TTLSTIRRIA
+685 TTLSTIRRLA
-695 NLQDRVAGSENPAY
+695 NLQDRVAGSETPAY
-709 QRVQMTR
+709 HRVQMTR
-716 EAERVMREHAAKRA
+716 EAERVMREHATKRA
-730 RQAAAWRRSGKQ
+730 RQAAAWRLSGKQ

-754 VERLATAVAIINN
+754 AERLATAVAIINN
-767 TMAPQITEDIAIW
+767 TMAPQITEDIAAW

-791 MRQDIAEADKSTSTI
+791 MKADIAEADKSTSTI
-806 ISETMHRC
+806 ISETLHRC
-814 MTEVTTNPRSELL
+814 MTEATTNPKSEIL
-827 HGLQPQDLPTEN
+827 HGLQPHDLPTEN
-839 MLPASLVQTIVARNP
+839 MLPASLVQAIVARNP
-854 KLSRIIKKTGQDD
+854 KLSRIIKKAGQDD

-882 GVIRKIKIGKHSGGL
+882 GVIRKIKIGKQGGGL
-897 AYLLMTPYNPNLY
+897 AYLLMSPYNPSLY
-910 SV
+910 GV

>member
-1 MAEVTCK
+1 
-8 APRPMVPAFSLR
+8 
-20 RTELAGMSEVM
+20 
-31 YHARMDSF
+31 
-39 LGFHMK
+39 
-45 LSRLIKYWGVARNPA
+45 LIKHWGVARNPA
-60 NGDKRPWGI
+60 GGDKRPWGI

-102 SARIGALLTPGCG
+102 SARVGALLTPGCG
-115 ATVVDMDEDY
+115 VTVVDMDEDY
-125 AGDQMAMVEWLGS
+125 DGNQMAMVEWLDS

-189 VEPRQAKIDRLV
+189 VETRQDKIDRLV
-201 ARLGGLKNVTKPVAA
+201 ARLGGLKNTIKPVAA
-216 TVNNAASDDDCR
+216 AMGNAASDDACR
-228 EALKRV
+228 AALKRV
-234 WKQYRVKRLWKGDWQ
+234 WKQDKVKRLWKGDWQ

-266 LCFATDDDAVVAT
+266 LCFASDDDAVVAT
-279 TFRKSGLG
+279 TFRKSCLG
-287 QRQKAQTN
+287 QREKAQTN
-295 YVERTIN
+295 YVERTIG
-302 SLRER
+302 SVR
-307 RNAGSEYTEMVK
+307 RSRDVGSK
-319 AVVGMAYSET
+319 YSEMAQAIAGVAYCDT
-329 RAAKAADKAQEL
+329 PAAKAADRAQEI
-341 EAKMTQVDPCDAMI
+341 ERKMTETDPRDAMI
-355 QRLLEQVTALTAQVA
+355 QRLLEQVTALTTQVA

-376 AEARMPKPEPEP
+376 AEARMPKPDP
-388 EPPAP
+388 EPPAT
-393 TRYTVDGD
+393 TRYTVDDD
-401 GVIEELTEAEE
+401 GVIKELSEVEE
-412 AAEEVT
+412 ADVEVVP
-418 SGDAR
+418 GDTTAGFDWDRMFAR
-423 AAFDWDQVFARAVE
+423 AAEMAV
-437 LAESGELDALNDDAP
+437 SGELDALSDDVSEEPPAV
-452 KEDLAAEDTVAVVET
+452 EETVAVVET
-467 EAVDHAGLPPGLA
+467 EDVSNAGLPPGLA

-491 RGVVP
+491 RGDVP
-496 VDFTTGALL
+496 VDFATGALL
-505 AAVSGLAARN
+505 AAVSGLTARN
-515 FSSSSGDSFGITN
+515 FSSPSGDSFGITN

-549 FSDANQACAVAASV
+549 FSDANPACAVAASV

-568 AVAKLRSQIPAGV
+568 SVAKLRSQIPAGV

-614 PASPAELTLT
+614 PSSPAELTLT
-624 QTGAQIPRHYYLSM
+624 QAGAQIPRHYYLSM

-672 MQTIRGTGGALAE
+672 MQMIRGTGGALTE
-685 TTLSTIRRIA
+685 TTLSTIRRLA
-695 NLQDRVAGSENPAY
+695 NLQDRVAGSEAPAY
-709 QRVQMTR
+709 HRVQMTR
-716 EAERVMREHAAKRA
+716 EAERVMRDHATKRA
-730 RQAAAWRRSGKQ
+730 RQAAAWRLSGKQ

-754 VERLATAVAIINN
+754 AERLATAVAIINN
-767 TMAPQITEDIAIW
+767 TMAPQITEDIAAW

-786 KHLEL
+786 KHLDL
-791 MRQDIAEADKSTSTI
+791 MKQDIAEADKSTSTI
-806 ISETMHRC
+806 ISETLHRC
-814 MTEVTTNPRSELL
+814 MTEATTNPKSEIL
-827 HGLQPQDLPTEN
+827 HGLQPHDLPTEN
-839 MLPASLVQTIVARNP
+839 MLPASLVQAIVARNP
-854 KLSRIIKKTGQDD
+854 KLSRIIKKAGQDD

-882 GVIRKIKIGKHSGGL
+882 GVIRKIKIGKQGGGL
-897 AYLLMTPYNPNLY
+897 AYLLMSPYNPSLY

>member
-1 MAEVTCK
+1 M
-8 APRPMVPAFSLR
+8 R
-20 RTELAGMSEVM
+20 
-31 YHARMDSF
+31 
-39 LGFHMK
+39 
-45 LSRLIKYWGVARNPA
+45 LSRLIKHWGVARNPA
-60 NGDKRPWGI
+60 GGDKRPWGI

-102 SARIGALLTPGCG
+102 SARVGALLTPGCG
-115 ATVVDMDEDY
+115 VTVVDMDEDY
-125 AGDQMAMVEWLGS
+125 DGNQMAMVEWLDS

-189 VEPRQAKIDRLV
+189 VETRQDKIDRLV
-201 ARLGGLKNVTKPVAA
+201 ARLGGLKNTIKPVAA
-216 TVNNAASDDDCR
+216 AMGHAASDDACR
-228 EALKRV
+228 AALKRV
-234 WKQYRVKRLWKGDWQ
+234 WKQDKVKRLWKGDWQ

-266 LCFATDDDAVVAT
+266 LCFASDDDAVVAT

-287 QRQKAQTN
+287 QREKAQTN
-295 YVERTIN
+295 YVERTIG
-302 SLRER
+302 SVR
-307 RNAGSEYTEMVK
+307 RSRDVGSEYSEMAQAIAGV
-319 AVVGMAYSET
+319 AYCDT
-329 RAAKAADKAQEL
+329 PAAKAADKAQEI
-341 EAKMTQVDPCDAMI
+341 ERKMTETDPRDAMI
-355 QRLLEQVTALTAQVA
+355 QRLLEQVTALTTQVA

-376 AEARMPKPEPEP
+376 AEARMPKPDP
-388 EPPAP
+388 EPPAT
-393 TRYTVDGD
+393 TRYTVDDD
-401 GVIEELTEAEE
+401 GAIKELPEVEE
-412 AAEEVT
+412 ADVEVVP
-418 SGDAR
+418 GDTTAGFDWDRMFAR
-423 AAFDWDQVFARAVE
+423 AAEMAV
-437 LAESGELDALNDDAP
+437 SGELDALSDDVSEEPPAV
-452 KEDLAAEDTVAVVET
+452 EETVAVVET
-467 EAVDHAGLPPGLA
+467 EDVSNAGLPPGLA

-491 RGVVP
+491 RGDVP
-496 VDFTTGALL
+496 VDFATGALL
-505 AAVSGLAARN
+505 AAVSGLTARN
-515 FSSSSGDSFGITN
+515 FSSPSGDSFGITN

-549 FSDANQACAVAASV
+549 FSDANPACAVSASV

-568 AVAKLRSQIPAGV
+568 SVAKLRSQIPAGV

-614 PASPAELTLT
+614 PSSPTELTLT
-624 QTGAQIPRHYYLSM
+624 QAGTQIPRHYYLSM

-672 MQTIRGTGGALAE
+672 MQMIRGTGGALTE
-685 TTLSTIRRIA
+685 TTLSTIRRLA
-695 NLQDRVAGSENPAY
+695 NLQDRVAGSETPAY
-709 QRVQMTR
+709 HRVQMTR
-716 EAERVMREHAAKRA
+716 EAERVMREHATKRA
-730 RQAAAWRRSGKQ
+730 RQAAAWRLSGKQ

-767 TMAPQITEDIAIW
+767 TMAPQITEDIAVW

-786 KHLEL
+786 KHLDL
-791 MRQDIAEADKSTSTI
+791 MKQDIAEADKSTSTI
-806 ISETMHRC
+806 ISETLHRC
-814 MTEVTTNPRSELL
+814 MTEATTNPKSEIL
-827 HGLQPQDLPTEN
+827 HGLQPHDLPTEN
-839 MLPASLVQTIVARNP
+839 MLPASLVQAIVARNP
-854 KLSRIIKKTGQDD
+854 KLSRIIKKAGQDD

-882 GVIRKIKIGKHSGGL
+882 GVIRKIKIGKQGGGL
-897 AYLLMTPYNPNLY
+897 AYLLMSPYNPNLY
-910 SV
+910 GV

>member
-1 MAEVTCK
+1 
-8 APRPMVPAFSLR
+8 
-20 RTELAGMSEVM
+20 
-31 YHARMDSF
+31 
-39 LGFHMK
+39 MK
-45 LSRLIKYWGVARNPA
+45 LSRLIKHWGVARNPA

-83 TRGWM
+83 ARGWM
-88 TAAEAWKRAKSLGP
+88 SAKEAFAAAKKLGP

-115 ATVVDMDEDY
+115 VTVVDMDEDY
-125 AGDQMAMVEWLGS
+125 ASDQMAMVEWLDS

-156 LAGGVRDAKQ
+156 LAGGVRDSKQ

-176 IIVTGNVINGWDV
+176 IIVTGNTINGWDT
-189 VEPRQAKIDRLV
+189 VEERQDKIDRLV
-201 ARLGGLKNVTKPVAA
+201 KRLGGLKNAVKPVA
-216 TVNNAASDDDCR
+216 TSVTGGASDEACR
-228 EALKRV
+228 AALKRV
-234 WKQYRVKRLWKGDWQ
+234 WAQDKVKRLWKGDWEV
-249 AMGYPSQS
+249 MGYPSQS

-287 QRQKAQTN
+287 QRQKAMTN

-302 SLRER
+302 SVRRSREVGFEYSDMAKSV
-307 RNAGSEYTEMVK
+307 AGV
-319 AVVGMAYSET
+319 AYSET
-329 RAAKAADKAQEL
+329 PAAKAADKAQEI
-341 EAKMTQVDPCDAMI
+341 EKKVTEIDPRDAMI
-355 QRLLEQVTALTAQVA
+355 QRLLEQVTALTDQVA

-376 AEARMPKPEPEP
+376 AEARMPKPEPESAG
-388 EPPAP
+388 PA
-393 TRYTVDGD
+393 TSARCTVDEN
-401 GVIEELTEAEE
+401 GVIEELSEEVSAKSVAETEAG
-412 AAEEVT
+412 AMDAEPAT
-418 SGDAR
+418 FDWDRMFAR
-423 AAFDWDQVFARAVE
+423 AAE
-437 LAESGELDALNDDAP
+437 LAVSGELDTL
-452 KEDLAAEDTVAVVET
+452 KECGGEEVPAIEDTVVVVDT
-467 EAVDHAGLPPGLA
+467 EDVSNAGLPPGLA
-480 GQMVSDLANSV
+480 GMMVSDLANSV
-491 RGVVP
+491 RGDVP
-496 VDFTTGALL
+496 ADFATGALL

-515 FSSSSGDSFGITN
+515 FSSPSGDSFGITN

-549 FSDANQACAVAASV
+549 FSDANPACAVAASV

-614 PASPAELTLT
+614 PSSPAELTLT
-624 QTGAQIPRHYYLSM
+624 QVGAQIPRHYYLSM

-664 TVVNWYDG
+664 TVINWYEG
-672 MQTIRGTGGALAE
+672 MQTIRGTGGALSE
-685 TTLSTIRRIA
+685 FTLSTIRKIA
-695 NLQDRVAGSENPAY
+695 NLQDRVAGSETPAY
-709 QRVQMTR
+709 HKVQMTR
-716 EAERVMREHAAKRA
+716 EAERVMRDHGTKRA

-754 VERLATAVAIINN
+754 AERLATAVAIINN
-767 TMAPQITEDIAIW
+767 TMAPQITEDIAAW

-786 KHLEL
+786 KHLSI
-791 MRQDIAEADKSTSTI
+791 MQQDIAEADKSTSTI
-806 ISETMHRC
+806 VSETMHRC
-814 MTEVTTNPRSELL
+814 MDEVTTNPKSELL
-827 HGLQPQDLPTEN
+827 HGLADADKPMEN
-839 MLPASLVQTIVARNP
+839 MLPASLVQAIVARNP

-882 GVIRKIKIGKHSGGL
+882 GVIRKIKIGKSGGGL
-897 AYLLMTPYNPNLY
+897 AYLLMQPYNPNLY

>member
-1 MAEVTCK
+1 
-8 APRPMVPAFSLR
+8 
-20 RTELAGMSEVM
+20 
-31 YHARMDSF
+31 
-39 LGFHMK
+39 MK
-45 LSRLIKYWGVARNPA
+45 LSRLIKYWGVARNPT

-69 SPTSGGWMP
+69 NHSSGGWMP

-102 SARIGALLTPGCG
+102 SARVGALLTPGCG
-115 ATVVDMDEDY
+115 VTVVDMDEDY
-125 AGDQMAMVEWLGS
+125 AGDQMAMVEWLDS

-144 SGRGTHIFVRAN
+144 SGRGTHIFVQAN

-201 ARLGGLKNVTKPVAA
+201 TRLGGLKNAVKPTVVAA
-216 TVNNAASDDDCR
+216 AGAASDDACR
-228 EALKRV
+228 AALQRV
-234 WKQYRVKRLWKGDWQ
+234 WKRDKVKRLWKGDWQ

-266 LCFATDDDAVVAT
+266 LCFASDDDAVVAT

-295 YVERTIN
+295 YVERTIE
-302 SLRER
+302 SVR
-307 RNAGSEYTEMVK
+307 RSHEVGSEYTEMAKSLAGV
-319 AVVGMAYSET
+319 AYCDT
-329 RAAKAADKAQEL
+329 PAAKAVDKAQEV
-341 EAKMTQVDPCDAMI
+341 EAEMTKVDPRDAMI
-355 QRLLEQVTALTAQVA
+355 QRLLEQVTALTAKVA

-393 TRYTVDGD
+393 TRYTVDDD
-401 GVIEELTEAEE
+401 GVIEELTGAEAEAGESTE
-412 AAEEVT
+412 ATAT
-418 SGDAR
+418 FDWDRMFAR
-423 AAFDWDQVFARAVE
+423 AAEMAV
-437 LAESGELDALNDDAP
+437 SGELDALDDDAT
-452 KEDLAAEDTVAVVET
+452 KEAPAAEDTVAVVET
-467 EAVDHAGLPPGLA
+467 EEVGNAGLPPGLA

-491 RGVVP
+491 RGDVP
-496 VDFTTGALL
+496 VDFATGALL

-515 FSSSSGDSFGITN
+515 FSSPSGDSFGITN

-549 FSDANQACAVAASV
+549 FSDANPACAVAASV

-568 AVAKLRSQIPAGV
+568 AVAKLRSQVPAGV

-614 PASPAELTLT
+614 PSSPAELTLT
-624 QTGAQIPRHYYLSM
+624 QAGAQIPRHYYLSM

-672 MQTIRGTGGALAE
+672 MQIIRGTGGALTE
-685 TTLSTIRRIA
+685 TTLSTIRRLA
-695 NLQDRVAGSENPAY
+695 NLQDRVAGSENPTY

-716 EAERVMREHAAKRA
+716 EAERVMREHATKRA

-742 TLADAAARVHAR
+742 TLSDAAARVHAR

-767 TMAPQITEDIAIW
+767 TMAPQITEDIAAW

-806 ISETMHRC
+806 VSETLHRC
-814 MTEVTTNPRSELL
+814 MTEVTSNPKSELL
-827 HGLQPQDLPTEN
+827 HGLQPQDLPIEN

-854 KLSRIIKKTGQDD
+854 KLSRIIKKAGQDD

-882 GVIRKIKIGKHSGGL
+882 GVIRKIKIGKQGGGL
-897 AYLLMTPYNPNLY
+897 AYLLMTPYNPSMY

>member
-1 MAEVTCK
+1 
-8 APRPMVPAFSLR
+8 
-20 RTELAGMSEVM
+20 
-31 YHARMDSF
+31 
-39 LGFHMK
+39 MK
-45 LSRLIKYWGVARNPA
+45 LSRLIKHWGVARNPA

-88 TAAEAWKRAKSLGP
+88 SAAEAWKRAKSLGP
-102 SARIGALLTPGCG
+102 SARVGALLTPGCG
-115 ATVVDMDEDY
+115 VTVVDMDEDY
-125 AGDQMAMVEWLGS
+125 AGDQMAMVEWMDS

-144 SGRGTHIFVRAN
+144 SGRGTHIFVQAN
-156 LAGGVRDAKQ
+156 LAGGVRDARQ
-166 DIEVYGQERF
+166 DIEIYGQERF

-189 VEPRQAKIDRLV
+189 VEPRQTKIDRLV
-201 ARLGGLKNVTKPVAA
+201 ARLGGMKNATKPVAA
-216 TVNNAASDDDCR
+216 TVGNAASDDACR
-228 EALKRV
+228 AALQRV
-234 WKQYRVKRLWKGDWQ
+234 WKQDRIRRLWKGDWQ

-266 LCFATDDDAVVAT
+266 LCFASDDDAVVAT

-295 YVERTIN
+295 YVERTIG
-302 SLRER
+302 SLRKR
-307 RNAGSEYTEMVK
+307 RDVGSEWTDM
-319 AVVGMAYSET
+319 AQSLVGMAYSET
-329 RAAKAADKAQEL
+329 PAAKAADKAQEV
-341 EAKMTQVDPCDAMI
+341 EKKVAEIDPRDAMI

-388 EPPAP
+388 EPEPPAP
-393 TRYTVDGD
+393 TRYTVDDD
-401 GVIEELTEAEE
+401 GVIEELTEAE
-412 AAEEVT
+412 AEEST
-418 SGDAR
+418 EAP
-423 AAFDWDQVFARAVE
+423 AAFDWDRMFARAAE
-437 LAESGELDALNDDAP
+437 MAESGELDVLGDDSAEETP
-452 KEDLAAEDTVAVVET
+452 AIEDTVAVVET
-467 EAVDHAGLPPGLA
+467 EVVENVGLPPGLA

-491 RGVVP
+491 RGDVP
-496 VDFTTGALL
+496 VDFATGALL

-515 FSSSSGDSFGITN
+515 FSSPSGDSFGITN

-549 FSDANQACAVAASV
+549 FSDANPACAVAASV

-614 PASPAELTLT
+614 PSSPAELTLT
-624 QTGAQIPRHYYLSM
+624 QAGAQIPRHYYLSM

-664 TVVNWYDG
+664 TVVNWYEG
-672 MQTIRGTGGALAE
+672 MQMIRGTGGALTE

-695 NLQDRVAGSENPAY
+695 NLQDRVAGSESPAY

-716 EAERVMREHAAKRA
+716 EAERVMREHSTKRA
-730 RQAAAWRRSGKQ
+730 RQAAAWRLSGKQ

-754 VERLATAVAIINN
+754 AERLATAVAIINS
-767 TMAPQITEDIAIW
+767 TMAPQITEDIAAW

-806 ISETMHRC
+806 ISETLHRC
-814 MTEVTTNPRSELL
+814 MTEVMANPRSKLL
-827 HGLQPQDLPTEN
+827 YGLQPQDLPTEN

-854 KLSRIIKKTGQDD
+854 KLSRIIKKAGQDD

-882 GVIRKIKIGKHSGGL
+882 GVIRKIKIGKQGGGL
-897 AYLLMTPYNPNLY
+897 AYLLMTPYNPGMY

>member
-1 MAEVTCK
+1 M
-8 APRPMVPAFSLR
+8 
-20 RTELAGMSEVM
+20 
-31 YHARMDSF
+31 
-39 LGFHMK
+39 
-45 LSRLIKYWGVARNPA
+45 IKHWGVARNPA
-60 NGDKRPWGI
+60 GGDKRPWGI

-102 SARIGALLTPGCG
+102 SARVGALLTPGCG
-115 ATVVDMDEDY
+115 VTVVDMDEDY
-125 AGDQMAMVEWLGS
+125 DGNQMAMVEWLDS

-189 VEPRQAKIDRLV
+189 VETRQDKIDRLV
-201 ARLGGLKNVTKPVAA
+201 ARLGGLKNTIKPVAA
-216 TVNNAASDDDCR
+216 AMGNAASDDACR
-228 EALKRV
+228 AALKRV
-234 WKQYRVKRLWKGDWQ
+234 WKQDKVKRLWKGDWQ

-266 LCFATDDDAVVAT
+266 LCFASDDDAVVAT
-279 TFRKSGLG
+279 TFRKSCLG
-287 QRQKAQTN
+287 QREKAQTN
-295 YVERTIN
+295 YVERTIG
-302 SLRER
+302 SVR
-307 RNAGSEYTEMVK
+307 RSRDVGSK
-319 AVVGMAYSET
+319 YSEMAQAIAGVAYCDT
-329 RAAKAADKAQEL
+329 PAAKAADRAQEI
-341 EAKMTQVDPCDAMI
+341 ERKMTETDPRDAMI
-355 QRLLEQVTALTAQVA
+355 QRLLEQVTALTTQVA

-376 AEARMPKPEPEP
+376 AEARMPKPDP
-388 EPPAP
+388 EPPAT
-393 TRYTVDGD
+393 TRYTVDDD
-401 GVIEELTEAEE
+401 GVIKELSEVEE
-412 AAEEVT
+412 ADVEVVP
-418 SGDAR
+418 GDTTAGFDWDRMFAR
-423 AAFDWDQVFARAVE
+423 AAEMAV
-437 LAESGELDALNDDAP
+437 SGELDALSDDVSEEPPAV
-452 KEDLAAEDTVAVVET
+452 EETVAVVET
-467 EAVDHAGLPPGLA
+467 EDVSNAGLPPGLA

-491 RGVVP
+491 RGDVP
-496 VDFTTGALL
+496 VDFATGALL
-505 AAVSGLAARN
+505 AAVSGLTARN
-515 FSSSSGDSFGITN
+515 FSSPSGDSFGITN

-549 FSDANQACAVAASV
+549 FSDANPACAVAASV

-568 AVAKLRSQIPAGV
+568 SVAKLRSQIPAGV

-614 PASPAELTLT
+614 PSSPAELTLT
-624 QTGAQIPRHYYLSM
+624 QAGAQIPRHYYLSM

-672 MQTIRGTGGALAE
+672 MQMIRGTGGALTE
-685 TTLSTIRRIA
+685 TTLSTIRRLA
-695 NLQDRVAGSENPAY
+695 NLQDRVAGSEAPAY
-709 QRVQMTR
+709 HRVQMTR
-716 EAERVMREHAAKRA
+716 EAERVMRDHATKRA
-730 RQAAAWRRSGKQ
+730 RQAAAWRLSGKQ

-754 VERLATAVAIINN
+754 AERLATAVAIINN
-767 TMAPQITEDIAIW
+767 TMAPQITEDIAAW

-786 KHLEL
+786 KHLDL
-791 MRQDIAEADKSTSTI
+791 MKQDIAEADKSTSTI
-806 ISETMHRC
+806 ISETLHRC
-814 MTEVTTNPRSELL
+814 MTEATTNPKSEIL
-827 HGLQPQDLPTEN
+827 HGLQPHDLPTEN
-839 MLPASLVQTIVARNP
+839 MLPASLVQAIVARNP
-854 KLSRIIKKTGQDD
+854 KLSRIIKKAGQDD

-882 GVIRKIKIGKHSGGL
+882 GVIRKIKIGKQGGGL
-897 AYLLMTPYNPNLY
+897 AYLLMSPYNPSLY

>member
-1 MAEVTCK
+1 M
-8 APRPMVPAFSLR
+8 
-20 RTELAGMSEVM
+20 
-31 YHARMDSF
+31 
-39 LGFHMK
+39 
-45 LSRLIKYWGVARNPA
+45 IKHWGVARNPA
-60 NGDKRPWGI
+60 GGDKRPWGI

-102 SARIGALLTPGCG
+102 SARVGALLTPGCG
-115 ATVVDMDEDY
+115 VTVVDMDEDY
-125 AGDQMAMVEWLGS
+125 DGNQMAMVEWLDS

-189 VEPRQAKIDRLV
+189 VETRQDKIDRLV
-201 ARLGGLKNVTKPVAA
+201 ARLGGLKNTIKPVAA
-216 TVNNAASDDDCR
+216 AMGNAASDDACR
-228 EALKRV
+228 AALKRV
-234 WKQYRVKRLWKGDWQ
+234 WKQDKVKRLWKGDWQ

-266 LCFATDDDAVVAT
+266 LCFASDDDAVVAT

-287 QRQKAQTN
+287 QREKAQTN
-295 YVERTIN
+295 YVERTIG
-302 SLRER
+302 SVR
-307 RNAGSEYTEMVK
+307 RSRDVGSK
-319 AVVGMAYSET
+319 YSEMAQAIAGVAYCDT
-329 RAAKAADKAQEL
+329 PAAKAADKAQEI
-341 EAKMTQVDPCDAMI
+341 ERKMTETDPRDAMI
-355 QRLLEQVTALTAQVA
+355 QRLLEQVTALTTQVA

-376 AEARMPKPEPEP
+376 AEARMPKPDP
-388 EPPAP
+388 EPPAT
-393 TRYTVDGD
+393 TRYTVDDD
-401 GVIEELTEAEE
+401 GAIKERAEVEE
-412 AAEEVT
+412 ADVEVAP
-418 SGDAR
+418 GDTTAGFDWDRMFAR
-423 AAFDWDQVFARAVE
+423 AAEMAV
-437 LAESGELDALNDDAP
+437 SGELDALSDDVSEEPPAV
-452 KEDLAAEDTVAVVET
+452 EETVAVVET
-467 EAVDHAGLPPGLA
+467 EDVSNAGLPPGLA

-491 RGVVP
+491 RGDVP
-496 VDFTTGALL
+496 VDFATGALL
-505 AAVSGLAARN
+505 AAVSGLTARN
-515 FSSSSGDSFGITN
+515 FSSPSGDSFGITN

-549 FSDANQACAVAASV
+549 FSDANPACAVAASV

-568 AVAKLRSQIPAGV
+568 SVAKLRSQIPAGV

-614 PASPAELTLT
+614 PSSPAELTLT
-624 QTGAQIPRHYYLSM
+624 QAGAQIPRHYYLSM

-672 MQTIRGTGGALAE
+672 MQMIRGTGGALTE
-685 TTLSTIRRIA
+685 TTLSTIRRLA
-695 NLQDRVAGSENPAY
+695 NLQDRVAGSEAPAY
-709 QRVQMTR
+709 HRVQMTR
-716 EAERVMREHAAKRA
+716 EAERVMREHATKRA
-730 RQAAAWRRSGKQ
+730 RQAAAWRLSGKQ

-754 VERLATAVAIINN
+754 AERLATAVAIINN
-767 TMAPQITEDIAIW
+767 TMAPQITEDIAVW

-786 KHLEL
+786 KHLDL
-791 MRQDIAEADKSTSTI
+791 MKQDIAEADKSTSTI
-806 ISETMHRC
+806 ISETLHRC
-814 MTEVTTNPRSELL
+814 MTEATTNPKSEIL
-827 HGLQPQDLPTEN
+827 HGLQPHDLPTEN
-839 MLPASLVQTIVARNP
+839 MLPASLVQAIVARNP
-854 KLSRIIKKTGQDD
+854 KLSRIIKKAGQDD

-882 GVIRKIKIGKHSGGL
+882 GVIRKIKIGKQGGGL
-897 AYLLMTPYNPNLY
+897 AYLLMSPYNPSLY
-910 SV
+910 GV

>member
-1 MAEVTCK
+1 
-8 APRPMVPAFSLR
+8 
-20 RTELAGMSEVM
+20 
-31 YHARMDSF
+31 
-39 LGFHMK
+39 MK

-69 SPTSGGWMP
+69 SPSSGGWMP

-88 TAAEAWKRAKSLGP
+88 SAAEAWKRAKSLGP
-102 SARIGALLTPGCG
+102 SAKIGALLTPGCG
-115 ATVVDMDEDY
+115 VTVVDMDEDY
-125 AGDQMAMVEWLGS
+125 AGDQMAMVEWLDS

-144 SGRGTHIFVRAN
+144 SGRGTHIFVQAN

-189 VEPRQAKIDRLV
+189 VEPRQTKIDRLV
-201 ARLGGLKNVTKPVAA
+201 ARLGGLKNATKPVVV
-216 TVNNAASDDDCR
+216 TIGNAASDDVCR
-228 EALKRV
+228 EALSRV
-234 WKQYRVKRLWKGDWQ
+234 WKQHKVRRLWKGDWQ

-266 LCFATDDDAVVAT
+266 LCFASDNDAVVAT
-279 TFRKSGLG
+279 TFRKSCLG
-287 QRQKAQTN
+287 QREKARTN
-295 YVERTIN
+295 YVERTIS
-302 SLRER
+302 SLRKR
-307 RNAGSEYTEMVK
+307 REAGSEYSEMARAIAGV
-319 AVVGMAYSET
+319 AYSET
-329 RAAKAADKAQEL
+329 PAAKAADRAQEV
-341 EAKMTQVDPCDAMI
+341 EAKMMESDPRDATI

-376 AEARMPKPEPEP
+376 AEARTPKPDPEPEP
-388 EPPAP
+388 ESPKP
-393 TRYTVDGD
+393 TRYTVDD
-401 GVIEELTEAEE
+401 AGVIEELVETEEVNEE
-412 AAEEVT
+412 AVSDT
-418 SGDAR
+418 SP
-423 AAFDWDQVFARAVE
+423 AAFDWDRMFARA
-437 LAESGELDALNDDAP
+437 AEMATSGELDALNDEPAEEAP
-452 KEDLAAEDTVAVVET
+452 AVEETVAVVET
-467 EAVDHAGLPPGLA
+467 EAVGNAGLPPGLA

-491 RGVVP
+491 RGDVP
-496 VDFTTGALL
+496 VDFATGALL

-515 FSSSSGDSFGITN
+515 FSSPSGDSFGITN

-549 FSDANQACAVAASV
+549 FSDANPACAVAASV

-614 PASPAELTLT
+614 PSSPAELTLT
-624 QTGAQIPRHYYLSM
+624 QAGAQIPRHYYLSM

-664 TVVNWYDG
+664 TVVNWYEG
-672 MQTIRGTGGALAE
+672 MQTIRGTGGSLTE
-685 TTLSTIRRIA
+685 STLSTIRRLA
-695 NLQDRVAGSENPAY
+695 NLQDRVAGSETPAY
-709 QRVQMTR
+709 HRVAMTR
-716 EAERVMREHAAKRA
+716 EAESVMREHATKRA

-767 TMAPQITEDIAIW
+767 TTGPQITEDIAAW

-786 KHLEL
+786 CHLDL
-791 MRQDIAEADKSTSTI
+791 MKQDIAEADKSTSTI
-806 ISETMHRC
+806 VSETLHRC
-814 MTEVTTNPRSELL
+814 MAEVTTNPKSELL

-839 MLPASLVQTIVARNP
+839 MLPASLVQAIVARNP
-854 KLSRIIKKTGQDD
+854 KLSRIIKKAGQDD

-882 GVIRKIKIGKHSGGL
+882 GVIRKIKIGKQGGGL
-897 AYLLMTPYNPNLY
+897 AYLLMSPYNPNLY

>member
-1 MAEVTCK
+1 
-8 APRPMVPAFSLR
+8 
-20 RTELAGMSEVM
+20 
-31 YHARMDSF
+31 
-39 LGFHMK
+39 MK
-45 LSRLIKYWGVARNPA
+45 LSQLIKHWGVARNPA

-102 SARIGALLTPGCG
+102 SARVGALLTPGCG
-115 ATVVDMDEDY
+115 VTVVDMDEDY
-125 AGDQMAMVEWLGS
+125 AGDQMAMVEWLDS
-138 YAETSS
+138 YAEISS
-144 SGRGTHIFVRAN
+144 SGRGTHIFVQAN

-201 ARLGGLKNVTKPVAA
+201 ARLGGLKNTVKPVAA
-216 TVNNAASDDDCR
+216 TMQDSASDDACR

-234 WKQYRVKRLWKGDWQ
+234 WKQDRVRRLWGGDWQ

-266 LCFATDDDAVVAT
+266 LCWATDDDAVVAT

-287 QRQKAQTN
+287 QRDKAKTN

-302 SLRER
+302 SLRKCREI
-307 RNAGSEYTEMVK
+307 GSEWTDM
-319 AVVGMAYSET
+319 AQSLVGVAYSDT
-329 RAAKAADKAQEL
+329 PAAKAADKAQEV
-341 EAKMTQVDPCDAMI
+341 EAEMTKVDPRDAMI
-355 QRLLEQVTALTAQVA
+355 QRLLEQVTALTTQVA

-388 EPPAP
+388 EPEPPAP
-393 TRYTVDGD
+393 TRYTVDDD
-401 GVIEELTEAEE
+401 GVIEELTEAEIE
-412 AAEEVT
+412 AEESTEGAVNF
-418 SGDAR
+418 DWDRMFAR
-423 AAFDWDQVFARAVE
+423 AAE
-437 LAESGELDALNDDAP
+437 LAESGELDALNDEA
-452 KEDLAAEDTVAVVET
+452 KEIPAVEDTVAVVET
-467 EAVDHAGLPPGLA
+467 EAVGNAGLPPGLA

-491 RGVVP
+491 RGEVP
-496 VDFTTGALL
+496 VDFATGALL
-505 AAVSGLAARN
+505 AAVSGLTARN
-515 FSSSSGDSFGITN
+515 FSSPSGDSFGITN

-549 FSDANQACAVAASV
+549 FSDANPACAVAASV

-614 PASPAELTLT
+614 PSSPAELTLT
-624 QTGAQIPRHYYLSM
+624 QAGAQIPRHYYLSM

-644 AYLEHLLSSDASGS
+644 TYLEHLLSSDASGS

-672 MQTIRGTGGALAE
+672 MQVIRGTGGALTE
-685 TTLSTIRRIA
+685 TTLSTISRIA

-716 EAERVMREHAAKRA
+716 EAESVMRDHATKRA
-730 RQAAAWRRSGKQ
+730 RQAVAWRRSGKQ
-742 TLADAAARVHAR
+742 TLSDAAARVHAR
-754 VERLATAVAIINN
+754 VERLATAVAIVNN
-767 TMAPQITEDIAIW
+767 LLNPTITEDIADW

-786 KHLEL
+786 KHFEL
-791 MRQDIAEADKSTSTI
+791 MRQDIAEADKSTSTLV
-806 ISETMHRC
+806 SETLHRC
-814 MTEVTTNPRSELL
+814 MTEVTTNQKSELL

-839 MLPASLVQTIVARNP
+839 MLPASLIQTIVARNP
-854 KLSRIIKKTGQDD
+854 KLSRIIKKAGQDD

-882 GVIRKIKIGKHSGGL
+882 GVIRKIKIGKQGGGL
-897 AYLLMTPYNPNLY
+897 AYLLMTPYNPSMY

>member
-1 MAEVTCK
+1 
-8 APRPMVPAFSLR
+8 
-20 RTELAGMSEVM
+20 
-31 YHARMDSF
+31 
-39 LGFHMK
+39 MK
-45 LSRLIKYWGVARNPA
+45 LSRLIKHWGVARNPA

-115 ATVVDMDEDY
+115 VTVVDMDEDY
-125 AGDQMAMVEWLGS
+125 AGDQMAMVEWLDS

-144 SGRGTHIFVRAN
+144 SGRGTHIFVQAN
-156 LAGGVRDAKQ
+156 LAGGIRDAKQ

-176 IIVTGNVINGWDV
+176 IIVTGNVINGWNV
-189 VEPRQAKIDRLV
+189 VEPRQDKIDRLV
-201 ARLGGLKNVTKPVAA
+201 ARLGGLKNMVKPVVA
-216 TVNNAASDDDCR
+216 TMQSAASDDACR

-234 WKQYRVKRLWKGDWQ
+234 WKQDKVRRLWAGDWQ

-266 LCFATDDDAVVAT
+266 LCFASDDDAVVAT

-295 YVERTIN
+295 YVERTIG
-302 SLRER
+302 SVRRSREV
-307 RNAGSEYTEMVK
+307 GSEYTEMAKSLAGV
-319 AVVGMAYSET
+319 AYSESP
-329 RAAKAADKAQEL
+329 AAKAADKAQEV
-341 EAKMTQVDPCDAMI
+341 EAEMTKVDPRDAMI

-388 EPPAP
+388 EPEPPAP
-393 TRYTVDGD
+393 ARYTVDDD
-401 GVIEELTEAEE
+401 GVIEELTEAEAE
-412 AAEEVT
+412 AEEST
-418 SGDAR
+418 ESP
-423 AAFDWDQVFARAVE
+423 AAFDWDRVFARAAE
-437 LAESGELDALNDDAP
+437 IAESGELDALNGNAVEEMP
-452 KEDLAAEDTVAVVET
+452 AVEDTVAVAET
-467 EAVDHAGLPPGLA
+467 EFVGNAGLPPGLA

-491 RGVVP
+491 RGDVP

-515 FSSSSGDSFGITN
+515 FSSPSGDSFGITN

-549 FSDANQACAVAASV
+549 FSDANPACAVAASV

-624 QTGAQIPRHYYLSM
+624 QAGAQIPRHYYLSM

-664 TVVNWYDG
+664 TVVNWYEG
-672 MQTIRGTGGALAE
+672 MQTIRGTGGALTE

-695 NLQDRVAGSENPAY
+695 NLQDRVAGSETPAY
-709 QRVQMTR
+709 HRVQMTR
-716 EAERVMREHAAKRA
+716 EAERVMREHATKRA

-742 TLADAAARVHAR
+742 TLSDAAARVHAR
-754 VERLATAVAIINN
+754 VERLATAVAIINS
-767 TMAPQITEDIAIW
+767 TMAPQITEDIAAW

-786 KHLEL
+786 CHLEL
-791 MRQDIAEADKSTSTI
+791 MKQDIAEADKSTSTI
-806 ISETMHRC
+806 VSETLHRC
-814 MTEVTTNPRSELL
+814 MSEVTSNPHSELL
-827 HGLQPQDLPTEN
+827 RGLQPQELPTEN

-854 KLSRIIKKTGQDD
+854 KLSRIIKKAGQDD

-882 GVIRKIKIGKHSGGL
+882 GVIRKIKIGKQGGGL
-897 AYLLMTPYNPNLY
+897 AYLLMSPYNHSLY
-910 SV
+910 SI

>member
-1 MAEVTCK
+1 
-8 APRPMVPAFSLR
+8 
-20 RTELAGMSEVM
+20 
-31 YHARMDSF
+31 
-39 LGFHMK
+39 MK
-45 LSRLIKYWGVARNPA
+45 LSQLIKHWGVARNPA

-69 SPTSGGWMP
+69 SPASGGWMP

-83 TRGWM
+83 LRGWM
-88 TAAEAWKRAKSLGP
+88 SAGEAWKAAKKLGP

-115 ATVVDMDEDY
+115 VTVVDMDEDY
-125 AGDQMAMVEWLGS
+125 AGDQMAMVEWLDS

-144 SGRGTHIFVRAN
+144 SGQGTHIFVQAN
-156 LAGGVRDAKQ
+156 LAGGVRDSKQ

-201 ARLGGLKNVTKPVAA
+201 ARLGGLKSTTKPVAA
-216 TVNNAASDDDCR
+216 TAGDAASDDACR
-228 EALKRV
+228 AAIKRV
-234 WKQYRVKRLWKGDWQ
+234 WGQDRVKRLWKGDWR

-266 LCFATDDDAVVAT
+266 LCWATDDDAVVAT

-302 SLRER
+302 SLRKR
-307 RNAGSEYTEMVK
+307 REVGSEYTEM
-319 AVVGMAYSET
+319 AQSLAGMAYSET
-329 RAAKAADKAQEL
+329 PAAKAADKAQEV
-341 EAKMTQVDPCDAMI
+341 EAKMTQVDPRDAMI
-355 QRLLEQVTALTAQVA
+355 QRLLDQVTALTAQVA

-388 EPPAP
+388 PAP
-393 TRYTVDGD
+393 TRYTVDDD
-401 GVIEELTEAEE
+401 GVIEEVADVEE
-412 AAEEVT
+412 AAESEEQ
-418 SGDAR
+418 GDAPQV
-423 AAFDWDQVFARAVE
+423 FDWDAMFARATEMAV
-437 LAESGELDALNDDAP
+437 SGELDVLNEEVV
-452 KEDLAAEDTVAVVET
+452 EDVPDVEETVAVVET
-467 EAVDHAGLPPGLA
+467 EAVGNAGLPPGLA

-491 RGVVP
+491 RGEVP
-496 VDFTTGALL
+496 VDFASGALL

-515 FSSSSGDSFGITN
+515 FSSPSGDSFGITN

-549 FSDANQACAVAASV
+549 FSDANPACAVAASV

-568 AVAKLRSQIPAGV
+568 SVAKLRSQIPAGV

-591 ARLASD
+591 ARLATD
-597 QVGSVGLR
+597 QAGSVGLR

-614 PASPAELTLT
+614 PSSPAELTLT
-624 QTGAQIPRHYYLSM
+624 QAGAQIPRHYYLSM

-664 TVVNWYDG
+664 TVVNWYEG
-672 MQTIRGTGGALAE
+672 MQTVRGTGGALTE
-685 TTLSTIRRIA
+685 TTLSAIRRLA
-695 NLQDRVAGSENPAY
+695 SLQDRVAGSDTPAY
-709 QRVQMTR
+709 HRVQMTR
-716 EAERVMREHAAKRA
+716 EAERVMKEHSTKRA
-730 RQAAAWRRSGKQ
+730 RQAAAWRLSGKQ

-754 VERLATAVAIINN
+754 AERLATAVAIINN
-767 TMAPQITEDIAIW
+767 TMAPQITEDIAAW

-786 KHLEL
+786 KHLSI
-791 MRQDIAEADKSTSTI
+791 MQQDIAEADKSTSTI
-806 ISETMHRC
+806 ISETLHRC
-814 MTEVTTNPRSELL
+814 MTEVTTNPKSELL
-827 HGLQPQDLPTEN
+827 HGLQPQDMPNDN
-839 MLPASLVQTIVARNP
+839 MLPASLVQAIVARNP
-854 KLSRIIKKTGQDD
+854 KLSRIIKKAGQDD

-882 GVIRKIKIGKHSGGL
+882 GVIHKIKIGRQGGGL
-897 AYLLMTPYNPNLY
+897 AYVLMSPYNPSLY
-910 SV
+910 SI

>member
-1 MAEVTCK
+1 
-8 APRPMVPAFSLR
+8 
-20 RTELAGMSEVM
+20 
-31 YHARMDSF
+31 
-39 LGFHMK
+39 MK
-45 LSRLIKYWGVARNPA
+45 LSRLLKYWGVARNPA
-60 NGDKRPWGI
+60 GGDKRPWGI

-102 SARIGALLTPGCG
+102 SARVGALLTPGCG
-115 ATVVDMDEDY
+115 VTVVDMDEDY
-125 AGDQMAMVEWLGS
+125 DGNQMAMVEWLDS

-144 SGRGTHIFVRAN
+144 SGRGTHIFVQAN

-201 ARLGGLKNVTKPVAA
+201 ARLGGLKNTIKPVAA
-216 TVNNAASDDDCR
+216 AMGNAASDDACR
-228 EALKRV
+228 AALKRV
-234 WKQYRVKRLWKGDWQ
+234 WKQDKVKRLWKGDWQ

-266 LCFATDDDAVVAT
+266 LCFASDDDAVVAT

-287 QRQKAQTN
+287 QREKAQTN
-295 YVERTIN
+295 YVERTIG
-302 SLRER
+302 SVR
-307 RNAGSEYTEMVK
+307 RSRDAGSK
-319 AVVGMAYSET
+319 YSEMAQAIAGVAYCDT
-329 RAAKAADKAQEL
+329 PAAKAADRAQEI
-341 EAKMTQVDPCDAMI
+341 ERKMTETDPRDAMI
-355 QRLLEQVTALTAQVA
+355 QRLLEQVTALTTQVA

-376 AEARMPKPEPEP
+376 AEAHMPKPDPEPDP
-388 EPPAP
+388 EPPAT
-393 TRYTVDGD
+393 TRYTVDDD
-401 GVIEELTEAEE
+401 GVIEGLTEVEE
-412 AAEEVT
+412 ADVEVVP
-418 SGDAR
+418 GDTTAGFDWDRIFAR
-423 AAFDWDQVFARAVE
+423 AAEMAV
-437 LAESGELDALNDDAP
+437 SGELDALSDDVSEEPPAV
-452 KEDLAAEDTVAVVET
+452 EETVAVVET
-467 EAVDHAGLPPGLA
+467 EDVSNAGLPPGLA

-491 RGVVP
+491 RGDVP
-496 VDFTTGALL
+496 VDFATGALL

-515 FSSSSGDSFGITN
+515 FSSPSGDSFGITN

-549 FSDANQACAVAASV
+549 FSDANPACAVAASV

-568 AVAKLRSQIPAGV
+568 SVAKLRSQIPAGV

-624 QTGAQIPRHYYLSM
+624 QAGAQIPRHYYLSM

-672 MQTIRGTGGALAE
+672 MQMIRGTGGALTE
-685 TTLSTIRRIA
+685 TTLSTIRRLA
-695 NLQDRVAGSENPAY
+695 NLQDRVAGSEAPAY
-709 QRVQMTR
+709 HRVQMTR
-716 EAERVMREHAAKRA
+716 EAERVMREHATKRA
-730 RQAAAWRRSGKQ
+730 RQAAAWRLSGKQ

-754 VERLATAVAIINN
+754 AERLATAVAIINN
-767 TMAPQITEDIAIW
+767 TMAPQITEDIAAW

-791 MRQDIAEADKSTSTI
+791 MKADIAEADKSTSTI
-806 ISETMHRC
+806 ISETLHRC
-814 MTEVTTNPRSELL
+814 MTEATTNPKSEIL
-827 HGLQPQDLPTEN
+827 HGLQPHDLPTEN
-839 MLPASLVQTIVARNP
+839 MLPASLVQAIVARNP
-854 KLSRIIKKTGQDD
+854 KLSRIIKKAGQDD

-882 GVIRKIKIGKHSGGL
+882 GVIRKIKIGKQGGGL
-897 AYLLMTPYNPNLY
+897 AYLLMSPYNPSLY
-910 SV
+910 GV

>member
-1 MAEVTCK
+1 
-8 APRPMVPAFSLR
+8 
-20 RTELAGMSEVM
+20 
-31 YHARMDSF
+31 
-39 LGFHMK
+39 
-45 LSRLIKYWGVARNPA
+45 
-60 NGDKRPWGI
+60 
-69 SPTSGGWMP
+69 MP

-115 ATVVDMDEDY
+115 VTVVDMDEDY
-125 AGDQMAMVEWLGS
+125 AGDQMAMVEWLDS

-166 DIEVYGQERF
+166 DIEIYGQERF

-201 ARLGGLKNVTKPVAA
+201 ARLGGLKNAAKPVAA
-216 TVNNAASDDDCR
+216 TMQGAASDDACR

-234 WKQYRVKRLWKGDWQ
+234 WKQDKVRRLWAGDWQ
-249 AMGYPSQS
+249 SMGYPSQS

-266 LCFATDDDAVVAT
+266 LCFATDDDTVVAA

-295 YVERTIN
+295 YVERTIGTVRH
-302 SLRER
+302 SRDV
-307 RNAGSEYTEMVK
+307 GSEYSDMAK
-319 AVVGMAYSET
+319 AVAGMAYCDT
-329 RAAKAADKAQEL
+329 PAAKAADKAQEV
-341 EAKMTQVDPCDAMI
+341 ETEMTKEDPRDAMI

-376 AEARMPKPEPEP
+376 TEARMPKPEPEP

-393 TRYTVDGD
+393 TRYTVDND
-401 GVIEELTEAEE
+401 GVIEELTEAEAEVEESTE
-412 AAEEVT
+412 AP
-418 SGDAR
+418 
-423 AAFDWDQVFARAVE
+423 AAFDWDRVFARAAE
-437 LAESGELDALNDDAP
+437 LAESGELDVLNDDAP
-452 KEDLAAEDTVAVVET
+452 EEAPAAEDTVAVVDT
-467 EAVDHAGLPPGLA
+467 EAVGNAGPPPGLA

-491 RGVVP
+491 RGDVP
-496 VDFTTGALL
+496 VDFATGALL

-515 FSSSSGDSFGITN
+515 FSSPSGDSFGITN

-549 FSDANQACAVAASV
+549 FSDANPACAVAASV

-568 AVAKLRSQIPAGV
+568 AVAKLRSQVPAGV

-664 TVVNWYDG
+664 TVVNWYEG
-672 MQTIRGTGGALAE
+672 MQTIHGTGGALTE

-716 EAERVMREHAAKRA
+716 EAERVMREHSTKRA
-730 RQAAAWRRSGKQ
+730 RQAAAWRLSGKQ

-754 VERLATAVAIINN
+754 AERLATAVAIINN
-767 TMAPQITEDIAIW
+767 TMAPQITEDIAAW

-806 ISETMHRC
+806 VSETLHRC
-814 MTEVTTNPRSELL
+814 MTEVTTNPKSELL

-839 MLPASLVQTIVARNP
+839 MLPASLVQAIVAHNP
-854 KLSRIIKKTGQDD
+854 KLSRIIKKAGQDD

-882 GVIRKIKIGKHSGGL
+882 GVIRKIKIGKQGGGL
-897 AYLLMTPYNPNLY
+897 AYLLMTPYNPSMY

>member
-1 MAEVTCK
+1 M
-8 APRPMVPAFSLR
+8 R
-20 RTELAGMSEVM
+20 
-31 YHARMDSF
+31 
-39 LGFHMK
+39 
-45 LSRLIKYWGVARNPA
+45 LSRLIKHWGVARNPA
-60 NGDKRPWGI
+60 GGDKRPWGI

-102 SARIGALLTPGCG
+102 SARVGALLTPGCG
-115 ATVVDMDEDY
+115 VTVVDMDEDY
-125 AGDQMAMVEWLGS
+125 DGNQMAMVEWLDS

-189 VEPRQAKIDRLV
+189 VETRQDKIDRLV
-201 ARLGGLKNVTKPVAA
+201 ARLGGLKNTIKPVAA
-216 TVNNAASDDDCR
+216 AMGNAASDDACR
-228 EALKRV
+228 AALKRV
-234 WKQYRVKRLWKGDWQ
+234 WKQDKVKRLWKGDWQ

-266 LCFATDDDAVVAT
+266 LCFASDDDAVVAT
-279 TFRKSGLG
+279 TFRKSCLG
-287 QRQKAQTN
+287 QREKAQTN
-295 YVERTIN
+295 YVERTIG
-302 SLRER
+302 SVR
-307 RNAGSEYTEMVK
+307 RSRDVGSK
-319 AVVGMAYSET
+319 YSEMAQAIAGVAYCDT
-329 RAAKAADKAQEL
+329 PAAKAADRAQEI
-341 EAKMTQVDPCDAMI
+341 ERKMTETDPRDAMI
-355 QRLLEQVTALTAQVA
+355 QRLLEQVTALTTQVA

-376 AEARMPKPEPEP
+376 AEARMPKPDP
-388 EPPAP
+388 EPPAT
-393 TRYTVDGD
+393 TRYTVDDD
-401 GVIEELTEAEE
+401 GVIKELSEVEE
-412 AAEEVT
+412 ADVEVVP
-418 SGDAR
+418 GDTTAGFDWDRMFAR
-423 AAFDWDQVFARAVE
+423 AAEMAV
-437 LAESGELDALNDDAP
+437 SGELDALSDDVSEEPPAV
-452 KEDLAAEDTVAVVET
+452 EETVAVVET
-467 EAVDHAGLPPGLA
+467 EDVSNAGLPPGLA

-491 RGVVP
+491 RGDVP
-496 VDFTTGALL
+496 VDFATGALL
-505 AAVSGLAARN
+505 AAVSGLTARN
-515 FSSSSGDSFGITN
+515 FSSPSGDSFGITN

-549 FSDANQACAVAASV
+549 FSDANPACAVAASV

-568 AVAKLRSQIPAGV
+568 SVAKLRSQIPAGV

-614 PASPAELTLT
+614 PSSPAELTLT
-624 QTGAQIPRHYYLSM
+624 QAGAQIPRHYYLSM

-672 MQTIRGTGGALAE
+672 MQMIRGTGGALTE
-685 TTLSTIRRIA
+685 TTLSTIRRLA
-695 NLQDRVAGSENPAY
+695 NLQDRVAGSEAPAY
-709 QRVQMTR
+709 HRVQMTR
-716 EAERVMREHAAKRA
+716 EAERVMRDHATKRA
-730 RQAAAWRRSGKQ
+730 RQAAAWRLSGKQ

-754 VERLATAVAIINN
+754 AERLATAVAIINN
-767 TMAPQITEDIAIW
+767 TMAPQITEDIAAW

-786 KHLEL
+786 KHLDL
-791 MRQDIAEADKSTSTI
+791 MKQDIAEADKSTSTI
-806 ISETMHRC
+806 ISETLHRC
-814 MTEVTTNPRSELL
+814 MTEATTNPKSEIL
-827 HGLQPQDLPTEN
+827 HGLQPHDLPTEN
-839 MLPASLVQTIVARNP
+839 MLPASLVQAIVARNP
-854 KLSRIIKKTGQDD
+854 KLSRIIKKAGQDD

-882 GVIRKIKIGKHSGGL
+882 GVIRKIKIGKQGGGL
-897 AYLLMTPYNPNLY
+897 AYLLMSPYNPSLY

>member
-1 MAEVTCK
+1 
-8 APRPMVPAFSLR
+8 
-20 RTELAGMSEVM
+20 
-31 YHARMDSF
+31 
-39 LGFHMK
+39 
-45 LSRLIKYWGVARNPA
+45 
-60 NGDKRPWGI
+60 
-69 SPTSGGWMP
+69 MP

-102 SARIGALLTPGCG
+102 SARVGALLTPGCG
-115 ATVVDMDEDY
+115 VTVVDMDEDY
-125 AGDQMAMVEWLGS
+125 AGDQMAMVEWLDS

-144 SGRGTHIFVRAN
+144 SGRGTHIFVQAN
-156 LAGGVRDAKQ
+156 LSGGVRDAKQ

-189 VEPRQAKIDRLV
+189 VEPRQAKINRLV
-201 ARLGGLKNVTKPVAA
+201 ARLGGLKNTVKPVAA
-216 TVNNAASDDDCR
+216 TVGDAASDDACR

-234 WKQYRVKRLWKGDWQ
+234 WKQAKVRRLWAGDWQ
-249 AMGYPSQS
+249 VMGYPSQS

-266 LCFATDDDAVVAT
+266 LCWATDDDAVVAT

-295 YVERTIN
+295 YVERTIG
-302 SLRER
+302 SLRGR
-307 RNAGSEYTEMVK
+307 REIGSEWTDM
-319 AVVGMAYSET
+319 AQSLVGVAYCDT
-329 RAAKAADKAQEL
+329 PAAKAADRAQEV
-341 EAKMTQVDPCDAMI
+341 EAEMTKVDQRDAMI

-388 EPPAP
+388 TPPAP
-393 TRYTVDGD
+393 TRYTVDDD
-401 GVIEELTEAEE
+401 GVIEELTEAEAE
-412 AAEEVT
+412 AEEST
-418 SGDAR
+418 EAP
-423 AAFDWDQVFARAVE
+423 AAFDWDRMFARAAE
-437 LAESGELDALNDDAP
+437 MAESGELDALNDDATEEAP
-452 KEDLAAEDTVAVVET
+452 GVEDTVAVVET
-467 EAVDHAGLPPGLA
+467 EAVGNAGLPPGLA

-491 RGVVP
+491 RGDVP
-496 VDFTTGALL
+496 VDFATGALL
-505 AAVSGLAARN
+505 TAVSGLAARN
-515 FSSSSGDSFGITN
+515 FSSPSGDSFGITN

-549 FSDANQACAVAASV
+549 FSDANPACAVAASV

-624 QTGAQIPRHYYLSM
+624 QAGAQIPRHYYLSM
-638 IADTQP
+638 VADTQP

-664 TVVNWYDG
+664 TVVNWYEG
-672 MQTIRGTGGALAE
+672 MQTIRGTGGALTE

-716 EAERVMREHAAKRA
+716 EAERVMREHATKRA

-742 TLADAAARVHAR
+742 TLSDAAARVHAR
-754 VERLATAVAIINN
+754 AERLATAVAIINN
-767 TMAPQITEDIAIW
+767 TMAPQITEDIAAW

-806 ISETMHRC
+806 VSETLHRC
-814 MTEVTTNPRSELL
+814 MTEVTTNPKSELL
-827 HGLQPQDLPTEN
+827 HGLQPQDLPIEN

-854 KLSRIIKKTGQDD
+854 KLSRIIKKAGQDD

-882 GVIRKIKIGKHSGGL
+882 GVIRKIKIGKSGGGL
-897 AYLLMTPYNPNLY
+897 AYLLMSPYNPSLY
-910 SV
+910 NV

>member
-1 MAEVTCK
+1 M
-8 APRPMVPAFSLR
+8 R
-20 RTELAGMSEVM
+20 
-31 YHARMDSF
+31 
-39 LGFHMK
+39 
-45 LSRLIKYWGVARNPA
+45 LSRLIKHWGVARNPA

-69 SPTSGGWMP
+69 SPSSGGWMP

-88 TAAEAWKRAKSLGP
+88 SAAEAWKRAKSLGP
-102 SARIGALLTPGCG
+102 SASVGALLTPGCG
-115 ATVVDMDEDY
+115 VTVVDMDEDY
-125 AGDQMAMVEWLGS
+125 QGDQMAMVEWLDS

-144 SGRGTHIFVRAN
+144 SGRGTHIFVQAN

-201 ARLGGLKNVTKPVAA
+201 ARLGGLKNAVKPAAVTMQG
-216 TVNNAASDDDCR
+216 AASDDACR

-234 WKQYRVKRLWKGDWQ
+234 WGQDRVKRLWKGDWQ

-266 LCFATDDDAVVAT
+266 LCWATDDDAVVAT

-287 QRQKAQTN
+287 QRDKAQTN
-295 YVERTIN
+295 YVERTIR
-302 SLRER
+302 SVR
-307 RNAGSEYTEMVK
+307 RSRNVGSEYTEMAKSLAGV
-319 AVVGMAYSET
+319 AYCDT
-329 RAAKAADKAQEL
+329 LAAKAADKAQEV
-341 EAKMTQVDPCDAMI
+341 ETEVTKVDPRDAMI
-355 QRLLEQVTALTAQVA
+355 QRLLEQVTTLTAQVA

-376 AEARMPKPEPEP
+376 AEARTPKPEPEPEP

-393 TRYTVDGD
+393 TRYTVDDD
-401 GVIEELTEAEE
+401 GVIEELTEAG
-412 AAEEVT
+412 
-418 SGDAR
+418 GDESADEPASEP
-423 AAFDWDQVFARAVE
+423 AAFDWDRMFARAAE
-437 LAESGELDALNDDAP
+437 LAESGELDALSDDAP
-452 KEDLAAEDTVAVVET
+452 EEAPAVEETVAVVET
-467 EAVDHAGLPPGLA
+467 EAVGNAGLPPGLA

-491 RGVVP
+491 RGDVP
-496 VDFTTGALL
+496 VDFAAGALL
-505 AAVSGLAARN
+505 AAVSGLTARN
-515 FSSSSGDSFGITN
+515 FSSPSGDSFGITN

-549 FSDANQACAVAASV
+549 FSDANPECAVAASV

-614 PASPAELTLT
+614 PTSPAELTLT
-624 QTGAQIPRHYYLSM
+624 QAGAQIPRHYYLSM

-664 TVVNWYDG
+664 TVVNWYEG
-672 MQTIRGTGGALAE
+672 MQIIRGTGGALTE
-685 TTLSTIRRIA
+685 TTLSTIRRLA

-716 EAERVMREHAAKRA
+716 EAERVMREHATKRA

-742 TLADAAARVHAR
+742 TLSDAAARVHAR
-754 VERLATAVAIINN
+754 AERLATAVAIINN
-767 TMAPQITEDIAIW
+767 TMAPQITEDIAAW

-806 ISETMHRC
+806 ISETLHRC
-814 MTEVTTNPRSELL
+814 MSDVTLNPRSELL

-839 MLPASLVQTIVARNP
+839 MLPASLVQAIVARNP
-854 KLSRIIKKTGQDD
+854 KLSRIIKKAGQDD

-882 GVIRKIKIGKHSGGL
+882 GVIRKIKIGKQGGGL
-897 AYLLMTPYNPNLY
+897 AYLLMSPYNPSLY
-910 SV
+910 NV

>member
-1 MAEVTCK
+1 M
-8 APRPMVPAFSLR
+8 
-20 RTELAGMSEVM
+20 
-31 YHARMDSF
+31 
-39 LGFHMK
+39 
-45 LSRLIKYWGVARNPA
+45 IKHWGVARNPA
-60 NGDKRPWGI
+60 GGDKRPWGI

-102 SARIGALLTPGCG
+102 SARVGALLTPGCG
-115 ATVVDMDEDY
+115 VTVVDMDEDY
-125 AGDQMAMVEWLGS
+125 DGNQMAMVEWLDS

-144 SGRGTHIFVRAN
+144 SGRGTHIFVQAN

-189 VEPRQAKIDRLV
+189 VEARQDKIDRLV
-201 ARLGGLKNVTKPVAA
+201 ARLGGLKNTIKPVAA
-216 TVNNAASDDDCR
+216 AMGNAASDDACR
-228 EALKRV
+228 AALKRV
-234 WKQYRVKRLWKGDWQ
+234 WKQDKVKRLWKGDWQ

-266 LCFATDDDAVVAT
+266 LCFASDDDAVVAT

-287 QRQKAQTN
+287 QREKAQTN
-295 YVERTIN
+295 YVERTIG
-302 SLRER
+302 SVR
-307 RNAGSEYTEMVK
+307 RSRDVGSK
-319 AVVGMAYSET
+319 YSEMAQAIAGVAYCDT
-329 RAAKAADKAQEL
+329 PAAKAADRAQEI
-341 EAKMTQVDPCDAMI
+341 ERKMAETDPRDAMI
-355 QRLLEQVTALTAQVA
+355 QRLLEQVTALTTQVA

-376 AEARMPKPEPEP
+376 AEARMPKPDP
-388 EPPAP
+388 EPPAT
-393 TRYTVDGD
+393 TRYTADDDGA
-401 GVIEELTEAEE
+401 IKELPEVEE
-412 AAEEVT
+412 ADVEVVP
-418 SGDAR
+418 GDTTAGFDWDRMFAR
-423 AAFDWDQVFARAVE
+423 AAEMAV
-437 LAESGELDALNDDAP
+437 SGELDALSDDVSEEPPAV
-452 KEDLAAEDTVAVVET
+452 EETVAVVET
-467 EAVDHAGLPPGLA
+467 EDVSNAGLPPGLA

-491 RGVVP
+491 RGDVP
-496 VDFTTGALL
+496 VDFATGALL
-505 AAVSGLAARN
+505 AAVSGLTARN
-515 FSSSSGDSFGITN
+515 FSSPSGDSFGITN

-549 FSDANQACAVAASV
+549 FSDANPACAVAASV

-568 AVAKLRSQIPAGV
+568 SVAKLRSQIPAGV

-614 PASPAELTLT
+614 PSSPAELTLT
-624 QTGAQIPRHYYLSM
+624 QAGAQIPRHYYLSM

-672 MQTIRGTGGALAE
+672 MQMIRGTGGALTE
-685 TTLSTIRRIA
+685 TTLSTIRRLA
-695 NLQDRVAGSENPAY
+695 NLQDRVAGSEAPAY
-709 QRVQMTR
+709 HRVQMTR
-716 EAERVMREHAAKRA
+716 EAERVMREHATKRA
-730 RQAAAWRRSGKQ
+730 RQAAAWRLSGKQ

-754 VERLATAVAIINN
+754 AERLATAVAIINN
-767 TMAPQITEDIAIW
+767 TMAPQITEDIAVW

-786 KHLEL
+786 KHLDL
-791 MRQDIAEADKSTSTI
+791 MKQDIAEADKSTSTI
-806 ISETMHRC
+806 ISETLHRC
-814 MTEVTTNPRSELL
+814 MTEATTNPKSELL
-827 HGLQPQDLPTEN
+827 HGLQPHDLPTEN
-839 MLPASLVQTIVARNP
+839 MLPASLVQAIVARNP
-854 KLSRIIKKTGQDD
+854 KLSRIIKKAGQDD

-882 GVIRKIKIGKHSGGL
+882 GVIRKIKIGKQGGGL
-897 AYLLMTPYNPNLY
+897 AYLLMSPYNPSLY
-910 SV
+910 GV

>member
-1 MAEVTCK
+1 
-8 APRPMVPAFSLR
+8 
-20 RTELAGMSEVM
+20 
-31 YHARMDSF
+31 
-39 LGFHMK
+39 MK
-45 LSRLIKYWGVARNPA
+45 LSRLIKHWGVARNPA

-102 SARIGALLTPGCG
+102 SARVGALLTPGCG
-115 ATVVDMDEDY
+115 VTVVDMDEDY
-125 AGDQMAMVEWLGS
+125 AGDQMAMVEWLDS

-144 SGRGTHIFVRAN
+144 SGRGTHIFVQAN

-201 ARLGGLKNVTKPVAA
+201 ARLGGLKNTIKPVAA
-216 TVNNAASDDDCR
+216 AMGNAASDDACR
-228 EALKRV
+228 AALKRV
-234 WKQYRVKRLWKGDWQ
+234 WKQDKVRRLWTGDWQ
-249 AMGYPSQS
+249 SMDYPSQS

-266 LCFATDDDAVVAT
+266 LCWATDDDAVVAT

-287 QRQKAQTN
+287 QRDKARTN

-302 SLRER
+302 SLRTR
-307 RNAGSEYTEMVK
+307 REIGSEWTDM
-319 AVVGMAYSET
+319 AQSLAGVVYCDT
-329 RAAKAADKAQEL
+329 LAAKAADKAQEV
-341 EAKMTQVDPCDAMI
+341 EVEMIKADPRDAMI
-355 QRLLEQVTALTAQVA
+355 QRLLEQVTTLTAQVT

-376 AEARMPKPEPEP
+376 AEARMPKSGPEPEP
-388 EPPAP
+388 TPPAP
-393 TRYTVDGD
+393 TRYTVDDD
-401 GVIEELTEAEE
+401 GVTEELTEAE
-412 AAEEVT
+412 AEEST
-418 SGDAR
+418 EAP
-423 AAFDWDQVFARAVE
+423 ATFDWDRVFARAAE
-437 LAESGELDALNDDAP
+437 MAESGELDVLNNDTPEEAP
-452 KEDLAAEDTVAVVET
+452 AAEDTVAVVET
-467 EAVDHAGLPPGLA
+467 EAVGNAGLPPGLA

-491 RGVVP
+491 RGDVP
-496 VDFTTGALL
+496 VDFATGALL
-505 AAVSGLAARN
+505 TAVSGLAARN
-515 FSSSSGDSFGITN
+515 FSSPSGDSFGITN

-549 FSDANQACAVAASV
+549 FSDANPACAVAASV

-568 AVAKLRSQIPAGV
+568 AVARLRSQIPAGV

-624 QTGAQIPRHYYLSM
+624 QAGAQIPRHYYLSM

-644 AYLEHLLSSDASGS
+644 VYLEHLLSSDASGS

-664 TVVNWYDG
+664 TVINWYDG
-672 MQTIRGTGGALAE
+672 MQTIRGTGSALTE

-709 QRVQMTR
+709 QRVQITR
-716 EAERVMREHAAKRA
+716 EAERVMRDHATKRA
-730 RQAAAWRRSGKQ
+730 RQAVAWRRSGKQ
-742 TLADAAARVHAR
+742 ALADAAARVHAR

-767 TMAPQITEDIAIW
+767 TMAPQITEDIAVW
-780 AIRFVA
+780 AIRFAA

-806 ISETMHRC
+806 VSETLHRC
-814 MTEVTTNPRSELL
+814 MTEVTTNQNSELL

-839 MLPASLVQTIVARNP
+839 MLPASLVQAIVARNP
-854 KLSRIIKKTGQDD
+854 KLSRIIKKAGQDD

-882 GVIRKIKIGKHSGGL
+882 GVIRKIKIGKQGGGL
-897 AYLLMTPYNPNLY
+897 AYLLMTPYNPGMY

>member
-1 MAEVTCK
+1 
-8 APRPMVPAFSLR
+8 
-20 RTELAGMSEVM
+20 
-31 YHARMDSF
+31 
-39 LGFHMK
+39 MK
-45 LSRLIKYWGVARNPA
+45 LSRMIKHWGVARNPA

-102 SARIGALLTPGCG
+102 SARVGALLTPGCG
-115 ATVVDMDEDY
+115 VTVIDMDEDY
-125 AGDQMAMVEWLGS
+125 AGDQMAMIEWLDS

-144 SGRGTHIFVRAN
+144 SGRGTHIFVQAN

-201 ARLGGLKNVTKPVAA
+201 TRLGGLKNTVKPVVA
-216 TVNNAASDDDCR
+216 TVSGGASDDACR

-234 WKQYRVKRLWKGDWQ
+234 WKQDRVRRLWKGDWQ
-249 AMGYPSQS
+249 SMGYPSQS

-266 LCFATDDDAVVAT
+266 LCFASDDDAVVAT
-279 TFRKSGLG
+279 MFRKSGLG

-295 YVERTIN
+295 YVERTIGG
-302 SLRER
+302 LRKCREIDF
-307 RNAGSEYTEMVK
+307 EYTEMAKSLAGV
-319 AVVGMAYSET
+319 AYCDT
-329 RAAKAADKAQEL
+329 LAAKAADKAQEV
-341 EAKMTQVDPCDAMI
+341 EAEMTKVDPRDAMI

-388 EPPAP
+388 PAP
-393 TRYTVDGD
+393 TRYTVDDD
-401 GVIEELTEAEE
+401 GVIEELTEAET
-412 AAEEVT
+412 EE
-418 SGDAR
+418 SAKDPAGDSAVFDWDRMFAR
-423 AAFDWDQVFARAVE
+423 AAE
-437 LAESGELDALNDDAP
+437 MAESGELDMLNDNAVDEMPAI
-452 KEDLAAEDTVAVVET
+452 EDTVAVVET
-467 EAVDHAGLPPGLA
+467 EAVNNAGLPPGLA

-491 RGVVP
+491 RGDVP
-496 VDFTTGALL
+496 VDFATGALL
-505 AAVSGLAARN
+505 AAVSGLVARN
-515 FSSSSGDSFGITN
+515 FSSPSGDSFGITN

-549 FSDANQACAVAASV
+549 FSDANPACAVAASV

-624 QTGAQIPRHYYLSM
+624 QAGAQIPRHYYLSM

-672 MQTIRGTGGALAE
+672 MQTIRGTGGALTE
-685 TTLSTIRRIA
+685 TTLSTIRHIA

-716 EAERVMREHAAKRA
+716 EAERVMREHATKRA

-742 TLADAAARVHAR
+742 TLSDAAARVHAR
-754 VERLATAVAIINN
+754 AERLATAVAIINN
-767 TMAPQITEDIAIW
+767 TMAPQITEDIAAW

-806 ISETMHRC
+806 VSETMHRC
-814 MTEVTTNPRSELL
+814 MTDVTTNPRSDLL

-854 KLSRIIKKTGQDD
+854 KLSRIIKKAGQDD

-882 GVIRKIKIGKHSGGL
+882 GVIRKIKIGKQGGGL
-897 AYLLMTPYNPNLY
+897 AYLLMTPYNPSMY

>member
-1 MAEVTCK
+1 
-8 APRPMVPAFSLR
+8 
-20 RTELAGMSEVM
+20 
-31 YHARMDSF
+31 
-39 LGFHMK
+39 MK
-45 LSRLIKYWGVARNPA
+45 LSWLIKHWGVARNPA

-88 TAAEAWKRAKSLGP
+88 SATEAWKRAKSLGP
-102 SARIGALLTPGCG
+102 SARVGALLTPGCG
-115 ATVVDMDEDY
+115 VTVVDMDEDY
-125 AGDQMAMVEWLGS
+125 AGDQMAMIEWLDS

-144 SGRGTHIFVRAN
+144 SGRGTHIFVQAD
-156 LAGGVRDAKQ
+156 LAGGIRDAKQ

-189 VEPRQAKIDRLV
+189 VEPRQTKIDRLV
-201 ARLGGLKNVTKPVAA
+201 ARLGVLKNTVKPVAA
-216 TVNNAASDDDCR
+216 TVGNDASDDACR

-234 WKQYRVKRLWKGDWQ
+234 WKQDRVKRLWKGDWQ

-266 LCFATDDDAVVAT
+266 LCWATDDDAVVAT

-287 QRQKAQTN
+287 KRQKAQTN

-302 SLRER
+302 SLRKR
-307 RNAGSEYTEMVK
+307 REIGGEWTDMAQSL
-319 AVVGMAYSET
+319 VGVAYCDT
-329 RAAKAADKAQEL
+329 PAARAADKAQEV
-341 EAKMTQVDPCDAMI
+341 ESEMTKVDPRDAMI

-376 AEARMPKPEPEP
+376 AEARTPKPEPEP
-388 EPPAP
+388 ESPAP
-393 TRYTVDGD
+393 TRYTVDDD
-401 GVIEELTEAEE
+401 GVIKELTEAETE
-412 AAEEVT
+412 EPAEDAASEPAVF
-418 SGDAR
+418 DWDRMFAR
-423 AAFDWDQVFARAVE
+423 AAE
-437 LAESGELDALNDDAP
+437 MAESGELDALNDDATEEVP
-452 KEDLAAEDTVAVVET
+452 AVEDTTAVVET
-467 EAVDHAGLPPGLA
+467 EVVGNAGLPPGLA

-491 RGVVP
+491 RGDVP
-496 VDFTTGALL
+496 VDFATGALL
-505 AAVSGLAARN
+505 AAVSGLTARN
-515 FSSSSGDSFGITN
+515 FSSPSGDSFGITN

-549 FSDANQACAVAASV
+549 FSDANPACAVAASV

-614 PASPAELTLT
+614 PSSPAELTLT
-624 QTGAQIPRHYYLSM
+624 QAGAQIPRHYYLSM

-664 TVVNWYDG
+664 TVVNWYEG
-672 MQTIRGTGGALAE
+672 MQMIRGTGGALTE
-685 TTLSTIRRIA
+685 ITLSAIRRIA

-716 EAERVMREHAAKRA
+716 EAERVMREHATKRA
-730 RQAAAWRRSGKQ
+730 RQAAAWKRSGKQ
-742 TLADAAARVHAR
+742 TLSDAAARVHAR
-754 VERLATAVAIINN
+754 VERLATAVAIINS
-767 TMAPQITEDIAIW
+767 TMAPQITEDIAAW

-806 ISETMHRC
+806 VSETLHRC
-814 MTEVTTNPRSELL
+814 MSEVTSNPHSELL

-839 MLPASLVQTIVARNP
+839 MLPASLVQAIVARNP
-854 KLSRIIKKTGQDD
+854 KLSRIIKKAGQDD

-882 GVIRKIKIGKHSGGL
+882 GVIRKIKIGKQGGGL
-897 AYLLMTPYNPNLY
+897 AYLLMTPYNPSMY

>member
-1 MAEVTCK
+1 M
-8 APRPMVPAFSLR
+8 
-20 RTELAGMSEVM
+20 
-31 YHARMDSF
+31 
-39 LGFHMK
+39 
-45 LSRLIKYWGVARNPA
+45 IKHWGVARNPA
-60 NGDKRPWGI
+60 GGDKRPWGI

-102 SARIGALLTPGCG
+102 SARVGALLTPGCG
-115 ATVVDMDEDY
+115 VTVVDMDEDY
-125 AGDQMAMVEWLGS
+125 DGNQMAMVEWLDS

-189 VEPRQAKIDRLV
+189 VELRQAKIDRLV
-201 ARLGGLKNVTKPVAA
+201 ARLGGLKNTIKPVAA
-216 TVNNAASDDDCR
+216 AMGNAASDDACR
-228 EALKRV
+228 AALKRV
-234 WKQYRVKRLWKGDWQ
+234 WKQDKVKRLWKGDWQ

-266 LCFATDDDAVVAT
+266 LCFASDDDAVVAT

-287 QRQKAQTN
+287 QREKAQTN
-295 YVERTIN
+295 YVERTIG
-302 SLRER
+302 SVR
-307 RNAGSEYTEMVK
+307 RSRDVGSK
-319 AVVGMAYSET
+319 YSEMAQAIAGVAYCDT
-329 RAAKAADKAQEL
+329 PAAKAADQAQEI
-341 EAKMTQVDPCDAMI
+341 ERKMTETDPRDAMI
-355 QRLLEQVTALTAQVA
+355 QRLLEQVTALTTQVA

-376 AEARMPKPEPEP
+376 AEARMPKPDP
-388 EPPAP
+388 EPPAT
-393 TRYTVDGD
+393 TRYTVDDD
-401 GVIEELTEAEE
+401 GAIKELSEVEE
-412 AAEEVT
+412 ADVEVVP
-418 SGDAR
+418 GDTTAGFDWDRMFAR
-423 AAFDWDQVFARAVE
+423 AAEMAV
-437 LAESGELDALNDDAP
+437 SGELDALSDDVSEEPPAV
-452 KEDLAAEDTVAVVET
+452 EETVAVVET
-467 EAVDHAGLPPGLA
+467 EDVSNAGLPPGLA

-491 RGVVP
+491 RGDVP
-496 VDFTTGALL
+496 VDFATGALL
-505 AAVSGLAARN
+505 AAVSGLTARN
-515 FSSSSGDSFGITN
+515 FSSPSGDSFGITN

-549 FSDANQACAVAASV
+549 FSDANPACAVAASV

-568 AVAKLRSQIPAGV
+568 SVAKLRSQIPAGV

-624 QTGAQIPRHYYLSM
+624 QAGAQIPRHYYLSM

-672 MQTIRGTGGALAE
+672 MQMIRGTGGALTE
-685 TTLSTIRRIA
+685 TTLSTIRRLA
-695 NLQDRVAGSENPAY
+695 NLQDRVAGSEAPAY
-709 QRVQMTR
+709 HRVQMTR
-716 EAERVMREHAAKRA
+716 EAERVMREHATKRA
-730 RQAAAWRRSGKQ
+730 RQAAAWRLSGKQ

-754 VERLATAVAIINN
+754 AERLATAVAIINN
-767 TMAPQITEDIAIW
+767 TMAPQITEDIAAW

-791 MRQDIAEADKSTSTI
+791 MKADIAEADKSTSTI
-806 ISETMHRC
+806 ISETLHRC
-814 MTEVTTNPRSELL
+814 MTEATTNPKSEIL
-827 HGLQPQDLPTEN
+827 HGLQPHDLPTEN
-839 MLPASLVQTIVARNP
+839 MLPASLVQAIVARNP
-854 KLSRIIKKTGQDD
+854 KLSRIIKKAGQDD

-882 GVIRKIKIGKHSGGL
+882 GVIRKIKIGKQGGGL
-897 AYLLMTPYNPNLY
+897 AYLLMSPYNPSLY
-910 SV
+910 GV